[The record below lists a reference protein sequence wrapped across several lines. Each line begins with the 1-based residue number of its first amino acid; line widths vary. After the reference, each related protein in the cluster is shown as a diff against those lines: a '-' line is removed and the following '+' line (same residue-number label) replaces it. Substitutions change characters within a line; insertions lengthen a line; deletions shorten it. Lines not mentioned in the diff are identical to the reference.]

1 MSGKNNKKFKL
12 AVCLLAIFGV
22 SIFGL
27 QQAKAVNVNNQSGLE
42 NINNYTRGE
51 EVNITR
57 DINLTNANLPDIT
70 GAINAVVNG
79 NNNTISGSIF
89 NRDAD
94 RTLTFGHY
102 TLQDNSSLTF
112 NNINFQTDTTIQGTQ
127 DWQSRAWTVAGLIAQ
142 NMAST
147 STVNINFSDFINNN
161 VYLYQN
167 RSGHNMDLQNYINGG
182 LLNNAGKMNITSSDF
197 NNNTI
202 RVATYKHETSLRQD
216 GYAHAEMYGGIITN
230 YETGVLTINGNG
242 TASMSNNNISA
253 YSESSTDRDPVH
265 AIVQGGVINN
275 EGTALIDGVQING
288 NTVSA
293 STNNYGDN
301 ATAQGGAIY
310 NAQGASLTI
319 QGDTSFADNSV
330 KASGANSNTAQGG
343 AVYNSGTL
351 NLTGTNSFTNNRVS
365 ASATGSNNNSATAQ
379 GGAIYNAGA
388 INVSGGSTVFSD
400 NSANNALNDIYFA
413 DGSTMSLT
421 EGSTVTLSSGIQSQN
436 QNAQI
441 TVEGTSNLI
450 QNNTNSSAYRGQI
463 NIQSNGLL
471 TFKGQDLG
479 VINSLNNAE
488 INLSQN
494 SGLGFEIENNIT
506 LDAGDVMANFDTITP
521 SGTLNIYKTG
531 DNEMTLA
538 GDFDGIADEYNISGG
553 KLIASDENLAS
564 SDTVN
569 VNNAEFEYS
578 TKGEI
583 VNNVSL
589 SNGSTYTIN
598 ANSSDEAI
606 TINNS
611 PVFNGAN
618 NTVNLENGNYDLNTN
633 FRSDEI
639 QNININSSNVS
650 FGQGGISQNTT
661 VTDSVLNLSNNNIE
675 KTTFSN
681 LTSNNSSVNLDIDL
695 SNGTSDTIIACDNSD
710 GSLNLGE
717 LTFIGDASETEYNF
731 QVITGG
737 NLAFSDYNGTFES
750 KVYKYAVGTEG
761 QNITLN
767 ATGIASNGLK
777 YYNHTLTGNRTFSFI
792 GDEIYKI
799 GQDLESTNAGDFIV
813 NGKSKTAKDSI
824 ISGDDFH
831 SFFEVSDNKLT
842 VNNVTIQDALASNSD
857 KLLEGASTNTDG
869 AVLNIK
875 GGSAEFNNVILQNNK
890 AEGSGGVISATAG
903 SVVINNSE
911 IKNNNAVYGGAIN
924 AYNDAEI
931 TINDSTISNN
941 SATEGSAIYNAMGG
955 SVILNDVEI
964 SNNTGSSSIYNEGEN
979 STVSITNKEDNIIN
993 NGDNAVIKNTG
1004 TINITANNDTLTTI
1018 QDAIQNLDITTD
1030 TKGNIETKGNVTF
1043 SDITNQIVTQTNS
1056 TVQIENLT
1064 GSEYIANGNLYIS
1077 GNVNSSIITSNA
1089 KAPDDGS
1096 YSLDLNVAKNGSEIT
1111 LNDGSAYIQSLD
1123 NSKLTVNGG
1132 RAENIYF
1139 VNNNS
1144 EVYINGGSY
1153 SGIGTI
1159 SNGTTVTINNGVENS
1174 NTAISTAN
1182 DSTIINT
1189 LGTTE
1194 VYNSNN
1200 TDIKNSGTISVE
1212 NLQSGSSF
1220 TQTKGTSTIT
1230 NAIEKSVIDID
1241 GGTSTITQGNDV
1253 TITLDNAE
1261 LNLGS
1266 DTATNA
1272 LTNSSLTI
1280 GNAAEADLTGGNIS
1294 GGEIILAAAQDSL
1307 NAGILNI
1314 SGKDTTI
1321 SSALKGG
1328 GTINKTEGGKL
1339 DLEGADGANAEFT
1352 GEINVSNKGTLAFD
1366 QNSTLNKDANINLDN
1381 STFDFDLTTGEN
1393 ISLTDDGFS
1402 TVNLKNKSIMN
1413 VDGTGLNQDIQIQ
1426 VGNGFWT
1433 SDNRGNT
1440 LNFANASYNL
1450 INEQGASEAANDILT
1465 FTNANLTL
1473 EENQIWENKIALDN
1487 ATLDLSNQSA
1497 GETYEFNHLD
1507 VSKDNNDLNIDVNLN
1522 IDNGAPVAD
1531 QITVNEGSGFLEL
1544 TQVFITDDNG
1554 GIVNYKDDK
1563 GNAIPIQIIK
1573 NVGENASVQL
1583 ETNEDI
1589 EILSWS
1595 TNVYK
1600 YSINSA
1606 ISDEKQGL
1614 IDSITVDPNGVA
1626 SSDTL
1631 RDLNHYEGNRGFSF
1645 VIKGEDGQAVENKY
1659 QIYRDLDTTAA
1670 GNLTVIGRVDENG
1683 KSILSG
1689 ELKEL
1694 VIDENDQRYDAQ
1706 NSTYT
1711 YLGPEQADGQR
1722 DVVDTAKVN
1731 KEPTLKDGEYTFAI
1745 GAMDNDNPIKEN
1757 GSLFELTNA
1766 TNLKITDVSLEDA
1779 YRGETDTIKN
1789 GSAIYANNNSATVEL
1804 NNVDFK
1810 NNTVSSGSGGAVAN
1824 ELSQSFLL
1832 DGSVIAGNSA
1842 SENGGAFYNTS
1853 SGKTKIQNATFY
1865 GNSAGNLGGAIYT
1878 NADMT
1883 IVNSNFGKD
1892 TNNVDNFNYIGSE
1905 PDKVANDIYI
1915 DQKAKL
1921 TFEVNENAVNKTSII
1936 ASGIMGSETSSFIK
1950 TGTGTLNLS
1959 GNNKDFKGDFILAED
1974 GGKVLYEADST
1985 GDSFVSGD
1993 VLIGQNSA
2001 LEMEISNSAVSESIT
2016 QNINNVSGTGKFI
2029 KSGQG
2034 TLNLGGDNSGF
2045 TGTAQINAGSLN
2057 YLADNNTDKYFL
2069 GATKIS
2075 ENAKL
2080 NLTINKGISNN
2091 VNEISGDGT
2100 VNKFES
2106 GTVILSGNNSGF
2118 EGTLNIKEGI
2128 LEYKNSDGNSP
2139 EGTSYISGVT
2149 NMAKG
2154 SVFIANTDG
2163 LNYDFT
2169 DEITFKGKGTFIK
2182 EGFGTLKL
2190 SGDLKELTGD
2200 VQIQTGNL
2208 EFIKNE
2214 DNGYINGGTFVGSGN
2229 TFIYNTNG
2237 IDSTLSHNIE
2247 DLTQAPN
2254 GNFEKTGDGTLTLQG
2269 DYSNLTGAATIS
2281 EGTLKYIQNQG
2292 KYFGGHTNV
2301 DKNGTLIFDT
2311 NGINSEISNITQST
2325 EIGGTFIKQG
2335 EGSLKLTGDN
2345 EYLTVFNGKTQI
2357 KEGVLNYIADNDTD
2371 SYFKGSTT
2379 ISNGAALQATINENV
2394 NNQTIT
2400 NIISENAGVGT
2411 FIKDGAGTLN
2421 LEGNN
2426 STFSGETQIKEGVL
2440 NYIANLDTDKYFS
2453 GSTTISQN
2461 GVLQATINDKTV
2473 SEISNIISE
2482 NAGVG
2487 TFIKDG
2493 AGSLKLTGNNSTFS
2507 GKTQIKEG
2515 VLNYIADNDTDSY
2528 FKGSTTI
2535 SADGTLQAT
2544 INDKTVSEISNIIS
2558 ENAGDGT
2565 FIKDGKGTLNLEG
2578 NNSTFSGETQIEEG
2592 VLNYIA
2598 DNDTDSYFKGST
2610 TISADGT
2617 LQATINESAGENQTI
2632 ANIKSENDAD
2642 GTFIKQ
2648 GAGSLKLTGKNDAFK
2663 GNAFINQGTL
2673 AFSNLDGSTYFA
2685 GATTISNGAILAY
2698 TTGDYATL
2706 NNFTGQGT
2714 INKSGT
2720 GTLAIEDY
2728 KVGDAKF
2735 SGNLNV
2741 NEGKVTVKGADDANP
2756 DFDFNMTVNNN
2767 AELTYSGDNKGIN
2780 YNVGGDNSKIS
2791 FGESAKGA
2799 KITFEYGAYNI
2810 LNDLANYENN
2820 TVIIN
2825 ASDIALAGEDKTYRG
2840 SYEFISSRLDIEDN
2854 NYTSYI
2860 FNDLDAE
2867 NTSLSLDIGFTNP
2880 ADKTMYDNI
2889 TVNNGNAEFNLISV
2903 NMIPDDG
2910 VNTTGGSA
2918 EDSGQDK
2925 TITFDILNGNATFNN
2940 DQSLSSYATNKYIYS
2955 VDYVDDQKIVFT
2967 QTGYSDGNT
2976 LKGQN
2981 IDKGPVR
2988 EFQFDNDITLN
2999 NPYLLDEDLTTTHEG
3014 IFTVLG
3020 YKDDTAEEPVTVID
3034 GGNDHSMFEVG
3045 DNTTLNVSDIHF
3057 TNAKASKTDI
3067 EGEDKSSK
3075 GIHGSILALTGGS
3088 ATLDNVKATN
3098 NASDGKGG
3106 AIYVNGGNL
3115 TLNDIY
3121 FENNT
3126 HKLSAD
3132 TEIDNDIY
3140 VEGGKTVNITG
3151 DSTVK
3156 SGLAGE
3162 GTVNTSGNFNLEGNN
3177 KDFKGTL
3184 LVSSG
3189 QATFTQNDGDTFISG
3204 TTEISKNADAIIN
3217 NNYSEIEGTFKGEG
3231 NLTKEG
3237 SENLVLIGDN
3247 SLMTG
3252 NVTVEEGHIVLN
3264 TDGAAYFSGNTELK
3278 DNTGIIVSGSKDA
3291 DLSNVSGSENS
3302 TVEKSGSG
3310 KLTFGGNGKY
3320 EGTVNIHE
3328 GALGLNYNSNY
3339 AIANANFASGTSL
3352 NLQNTV
3358 AINQNGQWTTNPN
3371 PSGIETITF
3380 DNINLEGPVD
3390 LFLDIDLKQGVA
3402 DKIAA
3407 NTVEGSGYL
3416 VLGYDGI
3423 NAVTDALRDDSSV
3436 QIATGAITD
3445 YIKLEEEDMKVMGPI
3460 EEYLIGYDD
3469 GMLNF
3474 TKTGGNHPK
3483 YSQVNPGI
3491 MAGAV
3496 AAQMGGYLVQLNSYD
3511 EAFRNMDMY
3520 MLMTKKQREAM
3531 KHRNK
3536 YAYNGSS
3543 GIIYDASISRHEN
3556 KSGWLR
3562 PFATF
3567 EQVDLDGGPD
3577 VSNVS
3582 YGSYFGMDSEF
3593 IDLGHG
3599 WDGVW
3604 SAYAGYNGSHQSYDG
3619 IGIYQNGG
3627 TLGVVG
3633 MAYKGNFFTGLTV
3646 NAGASAGRANVD
3658 MGYDDFTMLMSGV
3671 ASKSG
3676 YNFELFDGKFIIQ
3689 PSYMMSYSF
3698 VNMFDYTSAQ
3708 GARVTSDPL
3717 HAIHIEPGIKFIGN
3731 LKNGWQ
3737 PYAGISMIWNV
3748 MDKTRFMANEVYLP
3762 ELSIKPFVK
3771 YGVGLRKSWGERF
3784 TGYLQTY
3791 ITNGGRNGVGLQ
3803 AGFNWALGK
3812 PVVRE
3817 RQAFGITPSVESV
3830 KFAKKTK

>member
-42 NINNYTRGE
+42 DTNNYRNNEALNVTGNINLNSG
-51 EVNITR
+51 
-57 DINLTNANLPDIT
+57 NLPDIQN
-70 GAINAVVNG
+70 AVNAVVNG
-79 NNNTISGSIF
+79 NNHTISGGIF
-89 NRDAD
+89 NSD
-94 RTLTFGHY
+94 RESEDNSLTYGHY
-102 TLQDNSSLTF
+102 TVQNNSSLTF
-112 NNINFQTDTTIQGTQ
+112 NNIGFSTNTDIGGTDNWAQ
-127 DWQSRAWTVAGLIAQ
+127 RNSRDWRVFGLIAQ
-142 NMAST
+142 NMASN
-147 STVNINFSDFINNN
+147 SSMNINSSIFANN
-161 VYLYQN
+161 VLNLHQQRN
-167 RSGHNMDLQNYINGG
+167 GNDTDVANWINGG
-182 LLNNAGKMNITSSDF
+182 FLNNAAGSMNITSTNF
-197 NNNTI
+197 TGNNVT
-202 RVATYKHETSLRQD
+202 VETTKNDSVLLPS
-216 GYAHAEMYGGIITN
+216 GKAHSYVYGGIISN
-230 YETGVLTINGNG
+230 YENAELNITGGTISTNSVQVTSNGAG
-242 TASMSNNNISA
+242 TDDSVIA
-253 YSESSTDRDPVH
+253 T
-265 AIVQGGVINN
+265 VQGGVINN
-275 EGTALIDGVQING
+275 EGTALIDGVQIND

-293 STNNYGDN
+293 STNDNGDN

-310 NAQGASLTI
+310 NAQGAILTI
-319 QGDTSFADNSV
+319 QGNTSFAGNSV
-330 KASGANSNTAQGG
+330 SASGATSN
-343 AVYNSGTL
+343 
-351 NLTGTNSFTNNRVS
+351 
-365 ASATGSNNNSATAQ
+365 TAQ

-388 INVSGGSTVFSD
+388 INVSGGSTVFSN
-400 NSANNALNDIYFA
+400 NSANNAANDIYFA

-506 LDAGDVMANFDTITP
+506 LDAGNVMANFDTITP
-521 SGTLNIYKTG
+521 NGTLNIYKTG

-564 SDTVN
+564 NDTVN

-598 ANSSDEAI
+598 ANSGDEAI

-650 FGQGGISQNTT
+650 FRGGGISQNTT

-675 KTTFSN
+675 TTTFLN

-695 SNGTSDTIIACDNSD
+695 SNGKSDTIIAGSDSD

-717 LTFIGDASETEYNF
+717 LTFIGAASETKYNF
-731 QVITGG
+731 EVITGG
-737 NLAFSDYNGTFES
+737 NLAFSDYSGTFES
-750 KVYKYAVGTEG
+750 KVYKYAVRTEE

-799 GQDLESTNAGDFIV
+799 GQDLESTNAGGFIV
-813 NGKSKTAKDSI
+813 NGKNETAKDSI

-842 VNNVTIQDALASNSD
+842 VNNVTIQDALASNLD
-857 KLLEGASTNTDG
+857 ELLEGASTNTDG
-869 AVLNIK
+869 AVLNIS

-911 IKNNNAVYGGAIN
+911 IQNNNAVYGGAIN
-924 AYNDAEI
+924 AYNDAKI

-979 STVSITNKEDNIIN
+979 STVSITNEKDNIIN

-1018 QDAIQNLDITTD
+1018 QDAIQNLDITDITTD

-1043 SDITNQIVTQTNS
+1043 SDITKQIVTQTNS

-1064 GSEYIANGNLYIS
+1064 GSKYIANGNLYIS

-1096 YSLDLNVAKNGSEIT
+1096 YSLDLNVAEDGSEIT
-1111 LNDGSAYIQSLD
+1111 LNDGSAYIQSLND
-1123 NSKLTVNGG
+1123 SKLTVNGG
-1132 RAENIYF
+1132 RAENINF
-1139 VNNNS
+1139 VNKNS

-1159 SNGTTVTINNGVENS
+1159 SNGTTVTINNGVEGS

-1189 LGTTE
+1189 LGTTK
-1194 VYNSNN
+1194 VHNSNN

-1253 TITLDNAE
+1253 TITVDNSE

-1280 GNAAEADLTGGNIS
+1280 GNAAEANLTGGNIS
-1294 GGEIILAAAQDSL
+1294 GGEITLAAAQDSL

-1381 STFDFDLTTGEN
+1381 SSTFNFVLTNAEN

-1402 TVNLKNKSIMN
+1402 TVNLTNSSTMN
-1413 VDGTGLNQDIQIQ
+1413 VVGKGLNQDIQIQ

-1433 SDNRGNT
+1433 SDNTGNT

-1450 INEQGASEAANDILT
+1450 INEQGASEAANGILT
-1465 FTNANLTL
+1465 FTSANLTL
-1473 EENQIWENKIALDN
+1473 EENQTWENKIALDN
-1487 ATLDLSNQSA
+1487 TTLDLSNQSA

-1531 QITVNEGSGFLEL
+1531 QIIVNEGSGILEL

-1554 GIVNYKDDK
+1554 GIVNYKDDE
-1563 GNAIPIQIIK
+1563 GNAIPIQIIQ

-1606 ISDEKQGL
+1606 ISDKEQGL

-1731 KEPTLKDGEYTFAI
+1731 EEPTLKDGEYTFAI
-1745 GAMDNDNPIKEN
+1745 GAMDNDNPPKEN

-1853 SGKTKIQNATFY
+1853 SGETKIQNATFY

-1892 TNNVDNFNYIGSE
+1892 TNNVDNFNYIGTE

-1915 DQKAKL
+1915 DKKAKL

-1959 GNNKDFKGDFILAED
+1959 GNNKDFKGDFILAEY

-1985 GDSFVSGD
+1985 DDSFVSGD
-1993 VLIGQNSA
+1993 VSIGQDSA
-2001 LEMEISNSAVSESIT
+2001 LEMEISNRAVSESIT
-2016 QNINNVSGTGKFI
+2016 QNINNVSGTGEFI

-2034 TLNLGGDNSGF
+2034 ALNLGGDNSGF
-2045 TGTAQINAGSLN
+2045 TGTAQIDAGSLN
-2057 YLADNNTDKYFL
+2057 YLADNNTDNYFL

-2080 NLTINKGISNN
+2080 NLTINDGISNN

-2118 EGTLNIKEGI
+2118 EGTLNINEGI
-2128 LEYKNSDGNSP
+2128 LEYRNSDDNSP

-2149 NMAKG
+2149 NMTKG

-2163 LNYDFT
+2163 LNYEFT
-2169 DEITFKGKGTFIK
+2169 DEINSSFKGEGTFIK

-2190 SGDLKELTGD
+2190 SGVLKDLTGD
-2200 VQIQTGNL
+2200 VKIQTGNL

-2214 DNGYINGGTFVGSGN
+2214 DNGYINGNTFVGSGN

-2247 DLTQAPN
+2247 DLTQGEK

-2269 DYSNLTGAATIS
+2269 DYSNFTGAATIS
-2281 EGTLKYIQNQG
+2281 EGTLKYVQNQG

-2301 DKNGTLIFDT
+2301 DENGTLIFDT

-2335 EGSLKLTGDN
+2335 EGTLKLTGDN
-2345 EYLTVFNGKTQI
+2345 EYLTVFNGETEI
-2357 KEGVLNYIADNDTD
+2357 KKGILNYIADNNTD

-2400 NIISENAGVGT
+2400 NIISENAGDGT
-2411 FIKDGAGTLN
+2411 FIKDGAGSLN
-2421 LEGNN
+2421 LTGNN
-2426 STFSGETQIKEGVL
+2426 STFSGKTQIEEGVL

-2482 NAGVG
+2482 NAGDG

-2493 AGSLKLTGNNSTFS
+2493 AGSLNLTGNNSTFS
-2507 GKTQIKEG
+2507 GETQIKEG
-2515 VLNYIADNDTDSY
+2515 VLNYIAN
-2528 FKGSTTI
+2528 
-2535 SADGTLQAT
+2535 
-2544 INDKTVSEISNIIS
+2544 
-2558 ENAGDGT
+2558 
-2565 FIKDGKGTLNLEG
+2565 
-2578 NNSTFSGETQIEEG
+2578 
-2592 VLNYIA
+2592 
-2598 DNDTDSYFKGST
+2598 NDTDSYFKGST

-2632 ANIKSENDAD
+2632 ANIKSENDGNGTFIKQGAGSLKLTGDNSEFSGSAQIKKGILNYIADNDTDSYFKGSTTISADGTLKTTVNQGITSEISNITSEDDND
-2642 GTFIKQ
+2642 GTFIKD

-2673 AFSNLDGSTYFA
+2673 AFSNADGSTYFA

-2756 DFDFNMTVNNN
+2756 DFDFNMTVNNGNLVYN
-2767 AELTYSGDNKGIN
+2767 AAQNQN
-2780 YNVGGDNSKIS
+2780 YNIGTVDSKVS
-2791 FGESAKGA
+2791 FGENVNGA
-2799 KITFEYGAYNI
+2799 TITFNGGNYN
-2810 LNDLANYENN
+2810 
-2820 TVIIN
+2820 
-2825 ASDIALAGEDKTYRG
+2825 LAGDIQNAVAVNNITKFTDATLTLG
-2840 SYEFISSRLDIEDN
+2840 SKNYNGNYKLSGGNVVLSDDN
-2854 NYTSYI
+2854 VYSHHT
-2860 FNDLDAE
+2860 FNNLEAL
-2867 NTSLSLDIGFTNP
+2867 NTNLSLDLEFKNP
-2880 ADKTMYDNI
+2880 ADETKYDKI
-2889 TVNNGNAEFNLISV
+2889 TVNSGNAKFNLISV

-2910 VNTTGGSA
+2910 VNDTGGSA

-2940 DQSLSSYATNKYIYS
+2940 NQSLSSYATNKYIYS

-2981 IDKGPVR
+2981 IDKGSVR

-3034 GGNDHSMFEVG
+3034 GSNDHSMFEVG

-3057 TNAKASKTDI
+3057 TNAKASMTDI

-3264 TDGAAYFSGNTELK
+3264 TDGAAYFGGNTELK

-3671 ASKSG
+3671 ASKTG

-3698 VNMFDYTSAQ
+3698 VNTFDYTSAQ

-3737 PYAGISMIWNV
+3737 PYMGISMIWNV

>member
-42 NINNYTRGE
+42 DTNNYRNNEALNVTGNINLNSG
-51 EVNITR
+51 
-57 DINLTNANLPDIT
+57 NLPDIQN
-70 GAINAVVNG
+70 AVNAVVNG
-79 NNNTISGSIF
+79 NNHTISGGIF
-89 NRDAD
+89 NSD
-94 RTLTFGHY
+94 RESEDNSLTYGHY
-102 TLQDNSSLTF
+102 TVQNNSSLTF
-112 NNINFQTDTTIQGTQ
+112 NNIGFSTNTDIGGTDNWAQ
-127 DWQSRAWTVAGLIAQ
+127 RNSRDWRVFGLIAQ
-142 NMAST
+142 NMASN
-147 STVNINFSDFINNN
+147 SSMNINSSIFANN
-161 VYLYQN
+161 VLNLHQQRN
-167 RSGHNMDLQNYINGG
+167 GNDTDVANWINGG
-182 LLNNAGKMNITSSDF
+182 FLNNAAGSMNITSTNF
-197 NNNTI
+197 TGNNVT
-202 RVATYKHETSLRQD
+202 VETTKNDSVLLPS
-216 GYAHAEMYGGIITN
+216 GKAHSYVYGGIISN
-230 YETGVLTINGNG
+230 YENAELNITGGTISTNSVQVTSNGAG
-242 TASMSNNNISA
+242 TDDSVIA
-253 YSESSTDRDPVH
+253 T
-265 AIVQGGVINN
+265 VQGGVINN
-275 EGTALIDGVQING
+275 EGTALIDGVQIND

-293 STNNYGDN
+293 STNDNGDN

-310 NAQGASLTI
+310 NAQGAILTI
-319 QGDTSFADNSV
+319 QGDTSFSDNSV
-330 KASGANSNTAQGG
+330 NASGANSN
-343 AVYNSGTL
+343 
-351 NLTGTNSFTNNRVS
+351 
-365 ASATGSNNNSATAQ
+365 TAQ

-388 INVSGGSTVFSD
+388 INVSGGNVAFSD

-506 LDAGDVMANFDTITP
+506 LDAGDVMVNFDTITP
-521 SGTLNIYKTG
+521 NGTLNIYKSG

-564 SDTVN
+564 NDTVN

-598 ANSSDEAI
+598 ANSGDEAI

-675 KTTFSN
+675 TTTFSN

-695 SNGTSDTIIACDNSD
+695 SNGKSDTIIAGSDSD

-717 LTFIGDASETEYNF
+717 LTFIGAASKTEYNF

-737 NLAFSDYNGTFES
+737 NLAFSDYNGTFEFE
-750 KVYKYAVGTEG
+750 VYKYAVETKG

-813 NGKSKTAKDSI
+813 NGKSETAKDSI
-824 ISGDDFH
+824 ISGDDSH

-842 VNNVTIQDALASNSD
+842 VNNVTIQDALASNLD
-857 KLLEGASTNTDG
+857 ELLEGASTNTDG
-869 AVLNIK
+869 AVLNIS

-911 IKNNNAVYGGAIN
+911 IQNNNAVYGGAIS

-931 TINDSTISNN
+931 TINDSSISNN

-979 STVSITNKEDNIIN
+979 STVSITNEKDNIIN

-1018 QDAIQNLDITTD
+1018 QDAIQNLDITDITTD

-1096 YSLDLNVAKNGSEIT
+1096 YSLDLNVAENGSEIT

-1144 EVYINGGSY
+1144 KVYINGGSY

-1159 SNGTTVTINNGVENS
+1159 SNGTTVTINNGVEGS

-1200 TDIKNSGTISVE
+1200 TDIENSGTISVE

-1253 TITLDNAE
+1253 TITVVDNAE

-1280 GNAAEADLTGGNIS
+1280 GNAAEANLTGGNIS

-1314 SGKDTTI
+1314 FGKDTTI

-1339 DLEGADGANAEFT
+1339 DLKGADGANAEFT

-1381 STFDFDLTTGEN
+1381 SSTFNFVLTNAED

-1402 TVNLKNKSIMN
+1402 TVNLTNSSTMN
-1413 VDGTGLNQDIQIQ
+1413 VVGKGLNQDIQIQ

-1433 SDNRGNT
+1433 SDKTGNT

-1450 INEQGASEAANDILT
+1450 INGQGASEAANDILT

-1487 ATLDLSNQSA
+1487 TTLDLSNKSA
-1497 GETYEFNHLD
+1497 GETYKFNHLD

-1531 QITVNEGSGFLEL
+1531 QIIVNEGSGTLEL

-1554 GIVNYKDDK
+1554 GIVNYKDDE

-1606 ISDEKQGL
+1606 ISDEEKGF

-1689 ELKEL
+1689 KLKEL

-1706 NSTYT
+1706 KSTYT

-1757 GSLFELTNA
+1757 GSLFELKNA

-1779 YRGETDTIKN
+1779 YRGETDKIKN
-1789 GSAIYANNNSATVEL
+1789 GSAIYADNNSATVEL

-1853 SGKTKIQNATFY
+1853 SGETKIQNATFY

-1878 NADMT
+1878 SSDMK
-1883 IVNSNFGKD
+1883 IINSNFGVD
-1892 TNNVDNFNYIGSE
+1892 TAGVQNLNRANGVH
-1905 PDKVANDIYI
+1905 NDIYI
-1915 DQKAKL
+1915 DNNATL
-1921 TFEVNENAVNKTSII
+1921 TFEVNNTQTASTIRSGIAGGGTFEKTS
-1936 ASGIMGSETSSFIK
+1936 E
-1950 TGTGTLNLS
+1950 GTLNLS
-1959 GNNKDFKGDFILAED
+1959 GNNQGFTGKFKIADN

-2001 LEMEISNSAVSESIT
+2001 LEMKISNSAVSESIT
-2016 QNINNVSGTGKFI
+2016 QNINNVSGTGEFI

-2034 TLNLGGDNSGF
+2034 ALNLGGDNSGF

-2057 YLADNNTDKYFL
+2057 YLADNNTDNYFS

-2075 ENAKL
+2075 ENAEL
-2080 NLTINKGISNN
+2080 NLTINEGISNN

-2118 EGTLNIKEGI
+2118 EGTLNINKGI

-2149 NMAKG
+2149 NMTEG

-2169 DEITFKGKGTFIK
+2169 DEINSSFKGKGTFIK

-2190 SGDLKELTGD
+2190 SGDLKDLTGD

-2208 EFIKNE
+2208 EFIKNK
-2214 DNGYINGGTFVGSGN
+2214 DNGYINGNTFVGSGN

-2247 DLTQAPN
+2247 DLTQAPK
-2254 GNFEKTGDGTLTLQG
+2254 GNFEKTGDGILTLQG

-2311 NGINSEISNITQST
+2311 KGINSEISNITQST

-2335 EGSLKLTGDN
+2335 EGTLKLTGDN

-2357 KEGVLNYIADNDTD
+2357 KEGILNYIADNDTD

-2400 NIISENAGVGT
+2400 NIISENAGGGT
-2411 FIKDGAGTLN
+2411 FIKDGKGTLN

-2453 GSTTISQN
+2453 GSTTISN
-2461 GVLQATINDKTV
+2461 GAALQATINDKTV

-2493 AGSLKLTGNNSTFS
+2493 AGSLNLTGNNSTFS
-2507 GKTQIKEG
+2507 GETQIKEG
-2515 VLNYIADNDTDSY
+2515 VLNYIANNDTDSY

-2535 SADGTLQAT
+2535 SADGTL
-2544 INDKTVSEISNIIS
+2544 K
-2558 ENAGDGT
+2558 
-2565 FIKDGKGTLNLEG
+2565 
-2578 NNSTFSGETQIEEG
+2578 
-2592 VLNYIA
+2592 
-2598 DNDTDSYFKGST
+2598 
-2610 TISADGT
+2610 
-2617 LQATINESAGENQTI
+2617 ATINESAGENQTI

-2648 GAGSLKLTGKNDAFK
+2648 GAGSLNLTGNNSTFNGETEIKKGILNYIADNDTDSYFKGSTTISADGTLKTTVNQGITSEISNITSEDDNDGTFIKDGAGSLNLTGKNDAFK

-2767 AELTYSGDNKGIN
+2767 AELTYTGIDNQEIN

-2791 FGESAKGA
+2791 FGEGAQGA

-2825 ASDIALAGEDKTYRG
+2825 SSDIALAGEDKTYRG

-2940 DQSLSSYATNKYIYS
+2940 KQSLSSYATNKYIYS
-2955 VDYVDDQKIVFT
+2955 VDYVDGQKIVFT

-3264 TDGAAYFSGNTELK
+3264 TDGAAYFGGNTELK

-3830 KFAKKTK
+3830 KFARKTK

>member
-351 NLTGTNSFTNNRVS
+351 NLTGTNSFTNNSVT
-365 ASATGSNNNSATAQ
+365 ASATSEDARGYATAQ
-379 GGAIYNAGA
+379 GGAIYNAQGA
-388 INVSGGSTVFSD
+388 ILTIQGDTSFSGNSVNASGANSNTAQGGAIYNAGEIAVNGGNVTFSN
-400 NSANNALNDIYFA
+400 NSANNAANDIYFA
-413 DGSTMSLT
+413 NNSTMNLT
-421 EGSTVTLSSGIQSQN
+421 GNSTVELGSGVQSAN
-436 QNAQI
+436 RNATI
-441 TVEGTSNLI
+441 SVKGGSNLI
-450 QNNTNSSAYRGQI
+450 QANTNSGGYTGVI
-463 NIQSNGLL
+463 NIASNGLL

-506 LDAGDVMANFDTITP
+506 LDDDDVMANFDTITP

-650 FGQGGISQNTT
+650 FRGGGISQNTT
-661 VTDSVLNLSNNNIE
+661 VTNSVLNLSNNNIE
-675 KTTFSN
+675 TTTFSN

-695 SNGTSDTIIACDNSD
+695 SNGKSDTIIAGDNSD

-717 LTFIGDASETEYNF
+717 LNFIGAASETEYNF

-737 NLAFSDYNGTFES
+737 NLAFSDYDGTFES

-777 YYNHTLTGNRTFSFI
+777 YYNHTLTGDRTFSFI

-799 GQDLESTNAGDFIV
+799 GQDLESTNAGGFIV
-813 NGKSKTAKDSI
+813 NGKSETAKDSI

-831 SFFEVSDNKLT
+831 SFFEVSDNKLSDNKLT

-857 KLLEGASTNTDG
+857 ELLEGASTNTDG
-869 AVLNIK
+869 AVLNIS
-875 GGSAEFNNVILQNNK
+875 GGSAEFNNVILQNNE
-890 AEGSGGVISATAG
+890 AEGSGGVISATG
-903 SVVINNSE
+903 GKVEINNST
-911 IKNNNAVYGGAIN
+911 ITSNSAAYGGAIN
-924 AYNDAEI
+924 AYNDAKI
-931 TINDSTISNN
+931 TINDSTISDN

-979 STVSITNKEDNIIN
+979 STVSITNEKDNIIN

-1018 QDAIQNLDITTD
+1018 QDAIQNLDITDITTD

-1089 KAPDDGS
+1089 KAPDDVS
-1096 YSLDLNVAKNGSEIT
+1096 YSLYLNVAENGSEIT
-1111 LNDGSAYIQSLD
+1111 LNDGSAYIQSLN

-1194 VYNSNN
+1194 VHNSNN

-1220 TQTKGTSTIT
+1220 TQKKGTSTIT

-1253 TITLDNAE
+1253 TITVDNAE

-1280 GNAAEADLTGGNIS
+1280 GNAAEANLTGGNIS

-1321 SSALKGG
+1321 SSALSGG

-1339 DLEGADGANAEFT
+1339 DLKGADGANAAFT

-1381 STFDFDLTTGEN
+1381 SSTFNFVLTNAED

-1402 TVNLKNKSIMN
+1402 TVNLTNSSTMN
-1413 VDGTGLNQDIQIQ
+1413 VVGTGLNQVIQIQ

-1433 SDNRGNT
+1433 SDDKGNT

-1487 ATLDLSNQSA
+1487 TTLDLSNKSA

-1507 VSKDNNDLNIDVNLN
+1507 VSKDKNDLNIDVNLN

-1554 GIVNYKDDK
+1554 GIVNYKDDE
-1563 GNAIPIQIIK
+1563 GNAIPIQIIQ

-1706 NSTYT
+1706 KSTYT

-1745 GAMDNDNPIKEN
+1745 GAMDNDNPTKEN

-1779 YRGETDTIKN
+1779 YRGETDKIKN
-1789 GSAIYANNNSATVEL
+1789 GSAIYAHNNSATVEL

-1878 NADMT
+1878 SSDMT

-1892 TNNVDNFNYIGSE
+1892 TNNVDNLNYIGTE

-1915 DQKAKL
+1915 DKEAKL

-1936 ASGIMGSETSSFIK
+1936 ASGIMGSETSSFEK

-1993 VLIGQNSA
+1993 VLIGQNST
-2001 LEMEISNSAVSESIT
+2001 LKMKISNSAVSESIT

-2034 TLNLGGDNSGF
+2034 ALNLGGNNSGF

-2057 YLADNNTDKYFL
+2057 YLADNNTDNYFS
-2069 GATKIS
+2069 GATEIS
-2075 ENAKL
+2075 ENAEL
-2080 NLTINKGISNN
+2080 NLTINDGISNN

-2106 GTVILSGNNSGF
+2106 GKVILSGNNSGF
-2118 EGTLNIKEGI
+2118 EGTLNINKGI

-2149 NMAKG
+2149 NMTEG

-2169 DEITFKGKGTFIK
+2169 DEINSSFKGKGTFIK

-2190 SGDLKELTGD
+2190 SGVLKDLTGD
-2200 VQIQTGNL
+2200 VKIQTGNL

-2214 DNGYINGGTFVGSGN
+2214 DNGYINGNTFVGSGN

-2247 DLTQAPN
+2247 DLTQGAN
-2254 GNFEKTGDGTLTLQG
+2254 GNFEKTGDGILTLQG

-2301 DKNGTLIFDT
+2301 DENGTLIFNT
-2311 NGINSEISNITQST
+2311 KGINSEISNITQST
-2325 EIGGTFIKQG
+2325 EIGGTFIKEG
-2335 EGSLKLTGDN
+2335 EGTLTLSGA
-2345 EYLTVFNGKTQI
+2345 NG
-2357 KEGVLNYIADNDTD
+2357 
-2371 SYFKGSTT
+2371 SF
-2379 ISNGAALQATINENV
+2379 
-2394 NNQTIT
+2394 
-2400 NIISENAGVGT
+2400 
-2411 FIKDGAGTLN
+2411 
-2421 LEGNN
+2421 
-2426 STFSGETQIKEGVL
+2426 
-2440 NYIANLDTDKYFS
+2440 
-2453 GSTTISQN
+2453 
-2461 GVLQATINDKTV
+2461 
-2473 SEISNIISE
+2473 
-2482 NAGVG
+2482 
-2487 TFIKDG
+2487 
-2493 AGSLKLTGNNSTFS
+2493 
-2507 GKTQIKEG
+2507 
-2515 VLNYIADNDTDSY
+2515 
-2528 FKGSTTI
+2528 
-2535 SADGTLQAT
+2535 
-2544 INDKTVSEISNIIS
+2544 
-2558 ENAGDGT
+2558 
-2565 FIKDGKGTLNLEG
+2565 DGK
-2578 NNSTFSGETQIEEG
+2578 S
-2592 VLNYIA
+2592 YI
-2598 DNDTDSYFKGST
+2598 D
-2610 TISADGT
+2610 
-2617 LQATINESAGENQTI
+2617 E
-2632 ANIKSENDAD
+2632 
-2642 GTFIKQ
+2642 
-2648 GAGSLKLTGKNDAFK
+2648 
-2663 GNAFINQGTL
+2663 GTL
-2673 AFSNLDGSTYFA
+2673 AFSNADGNTYFA
-2685 GATTISNGAILAY
+2685 GATTIADGAILAY
-2698 TTGDYATL
+2698 TTGTDATL
-2706 NNFTGQGT
+2706 SNVLGQGT
-2714 INKSGT
+2714 LQKLGSAALEFNYVNADNKKFEGEAVVDN
-2720 GTLAIEDY
+2720 GTLT
-2728 KVGDAKF
+2728 
-2735 SGNLNV
+2735 V
-2741 NEGKVTVKGADDANP
+2741 NAANNANSNF
-2756 DFDFNMTVNNN
+2756 DFDMTVNNGKLVYN
-2767 AELTYSGDNKGIN
+2767 AAQNQS
-2780 YNVGGDNSKIS
+2780 YNIGTADSKVS
-2791 FGESAKGA
+2791 FGEKANNAS
-2799 KITFEYGAYNI
+2799 ITFNGGNYN
-2810 LNDLANYENN
+2810 
-2820 TVIIN
+2820 
-2825 ASDIALAGEDKTYRG
+2825 LAGDIQNAVNNITNFTNATLTLG
-2840 SYEFISSRLDIEDN
+2840 SENYNGNYNLSGGNVDLSDN
-2854 NYTSYI
+2854 VYSHHT
-2860 FNDLDAE
+2860 FNNLEAL
-2867 NTSLSLDIGFTNP
+2867 NTNLSLDLGFKNP
-2880 ADKTMYDNI
+2880 ADETKYDKI
-2889 TVNNGNAEFNLISV
+2889 TVNSGNAKFNLISV

-2910 VNTTGGSA
+2910 VNDTGGSA

-2940 DQSLSSYATNKYIYS
+2940 KQSLSSYATNKYIYS
-2955 VDYVDDQKIVFT
+2955 VDYVDGQKIVFT

-3045 DNTTLNVSDIHF
+3045 DNTTLNVLDIHF

-3189 QATFTQNDGDTFISG
+3189 QATFTQNEGDTFISG

>member
-22 SIFGL
+22 SIFGI
-27 QQAKAVNVNNQSGLE
+27 QQAKAVDVNKQSGLE
-42 NINNYTRGE
+42 DTNNYRNNEALNVTGNINLNSG
-51 EVNITR
+51 
-57 DINLTNANLPDIT
+57 NLPDIQN
-70 GAINAVVNG
+70 AVNAVVNG
-79 NNNTISGSIF
+79 NNHTISGGIF
-89 NRDAD
+89 NSD
-94 RTLTFGHY
+94 RESEDDSLTYGHY
-102 TLQDNSSLTF
+102 TVQNNSSLTF
-112 NNINFQTDTTIQGTQ
+112 NNIGFSTNTDIGGTDNWTQ
-127 DWQSRAWTVAGLIAQ
+127 RNSRDWRVFGLIAQ
-142 NMAST
+142 NMASN
-147 STVNINFSDFINNN
+147 SSVNINGSIFTNN
-161 VYLYQN
+161 VLNIHQTRNGDNSDVAN
-167 RSGHNMDLQNYINGG
+167 RVNGG
-182 LLNNAGKMNITSSDF
+182 FLNNSAGSMNITSTNFTDNEVIVTTTKNGSGLF
-197 NNNTI
+197 GSGN
-202 RVATYKHETSLRQD
+202 
-216 GYAHAEMYGGIITN
+216 AHSYVYGGIFSN
-230 YETGVLTINGNG
+230 YEDAQLNITGGTI
-242 TASMSNNNISA
+242 SNNSVQVTSNGA
-253 YSESSTDRDPVH
+253 GTDDSVI
-265 AIVQGGVINN
+265 ATVQGGVINN
-275 EGTALIDGVQING
+275 EGTALIDGVQINN

-293 STNNYGDN
+293 STNDNGDN

-310 NAQGASLTI
+310 NAQGAILTI
-319 QGDTSFADNSV
+319 QGDTSFSGNSV
-330 KASGANSNTAQGG
+330 SASGATSN
-343 AVYNSGTL
+343 
-351 NLTGTNSFTNNRVS
+351 
-365 ASATGSNNNSATAQ
+365 TAQ

-450 QNNTNSSAYRGQI
+450 QNNANSSAYRGQI

-494 SGLGFEIENNIT
+494 SGLGFEIENNINIT
-506 LDAGDVMANFDTITP
+506 LDAGDVMENFDTITP

-661 VTDSVLNLSNNNIE
+661 VTNSVLNLSNNNIE
-675 KTTFSN
+675 KTTFLN

-695 SNGTSDTIIACDNSD
+695 SNGKSDTIIAGDNSG

-717 LTFIGDASETEYNF
+717 LTFIGAASKTEYNF

-737 NLAFSDYNGTFES
+737 NLAFSDYKGTFES

-813 NGKSKTAKDSI
+813 NGKSETAKDSV
-824 ISGDDFH
+824 ISGDDSH

-842 VNNVTIQDALASNSD
+842 VNNVTIQDALASNLD
-857 KLLEGASTNTDG
+857 ELLEGASTNTDG
-869 AVLNIK
+869 AVLNIE

-903 SVVINNSE
+903 SVVIKNSK
-911 IKNNNAVYGGAIN
+911 IQNNNAVYGGAIN
-924 AYNDAEI
+924 AHNHAKI

-955 SVILNDVEI
+955 SVILKDVEI

-979 STVSITNKEDNIIN
+979 STVSITNEKDNIID

-1064 GSEYIANGNLYIS
+1064 GSEYIAGGNLYIS

-1096 YSLDLNVAKNGSEIT
+1096 YSFDINVAENGSEIT
-1111 LNDGSAYIQSLD
+1111 LNDGSAYIQSLND
-1123 NSKLTVNGG
+1123 SKLTVNGG
-1132 RAENIYF
+1132 RAENINF

-1144 EVYINGGSY
+1144 KVYINGGSY

-1159 SNGTTVTINNGVENS
+1159 SNGTTVTINNGVEDS

-1220 TQTKGTSTIT
+1220 TQTNGTSTIT

-1280 GNAAEADLTGGNIS
+1280 GNAAEANLTGGNIS

-1352 GEINVSNKGTLAFD
+1352 GEINVSNDGTLAFD

-1402 TVNLKNKSIMN
+1402 TVNLKNKSNMN

-1433 SDNRGNT
+1433 SDNTGNT

-1465 FTNANLTL
+1465 FTYANLTL

-1487 ATLDLSNQSA
+1487 TTLDLSNKSA

-1507 VSKDNNDLNIDVNLN
+1507 VSKDNNYLNIDVNLN

-1531 QITVNEGSGFLEL
+1531 QITVNEGSGTLEL

-1554 GIVNYKDDK
+1554 GIVNYKDDE

-1670 GNLTVIGRVDENG
+1670 GNLTIIGRVDENG

-1689 ELKEL
+1689 ELKKL

-1706 NSTYT
+1706 KGTYT
-1711 YLGPEQADGQR
+1711 YLGPERADGQR
-1722 DVVDTAKVN
+1722 DVVDIATVN

-1745 GAMDNDNPIKEN
+1745 GAMDNDNPPKEN
-1757 GSLFELTNA
+1757 GSLFELKNA

-1892 TNNVDNFNYIGSE
+1892 TNNVDNLNYIGTK
-1905 PDKVANDIYI
+1905 PDEVTNDIYI
-1915 DQKAKL
+1915 DGSAKL

-1959 GNNKDFKGDFILAED
+1959 GNNQGFTGKFKIADN

-1985 GDSFVSGD
+1985 DDSFVSGD
-1993 VLIGQNSA
+1993 VSIGQNSA
-2001 LEMEISNSAVSESIT
+2001 LEMKISNSAVSESIT
-2016 QNINNVSGTGKFI
+2016 QNINNVSGTGEFI

-2034 TLNLGGDNSGF
+2034 ALNLGGDNSDF

-2057 YLADNNTDKYFL
+2057 YLADNNTDNYFS

-2075 ENAKL
+2075 ENAEL
-2080 NLTINKGISNN
+2080 NLTINEGISND
-2091 VNEISGDGT
+2091 VNEISGDGI

-2106 GTVILSGNNSGF
+2106 GKVILSGNNSGF
-2118 EGTLNIKEGI
+2118 EGTLNINEGI
-2128 LEYKNSDGNSP
+2128 LEYRNSDGNS
-2139 EGTSYISGVT
+2139 TSYISGVT
-2149 NMAKG
+2149 NMTEG

-2163 LNYDFT
+2163 LDYDFT
-2169 DEITFKGKGTFIK
+2169 DEINSSFKGKGTFKK

-2214 DNGYINGGTFVGSGN
+2214 DNGYINGNTFVGSGN

-2247 DLTQAPN
+2247 DLTQGAK

-2335 EGSLKLTGDN
+2335 EGTLELTGDN
-2345 EYLTVFNGKTQI
+2345 EYLTVFNGETEI
-2357 KEGVLNYIADNDTD
+2357 KEGILNYIADNNTD

-2411 FIKDGAGTLN
+2411 FIKDGKGTLN

-2426 STFSGETQIKEGVL
+2426 STFSGSAQIKEGVL

-2453 GSTTISQN
+2453 GSTTISN
-2461 GVLQATINDKTV
+2461 GAALQATINDKTV

-2507 GKTQIKEG
+2507 GETQIKEGVLNYIANNDTDSYFKGSTIISADGTLKATINESAGENQTIANIKSENDADGTFIKQGAGSLNLTGNNSTFSGETQIKEG
-2515 VLNYIADNDTDSY
+2515 VLNYIADN
-2528 FKGSTTI
+2528 
-2535 SADGTLQAT
+2535 
-2544 INDKTVSEISNIIS
+2544 N
-2558 ENAGDGT
+2558 
-2565 FIKDGKGTLNLEG
+2565 
-2578 NNSTFSGETQIEEG
+2578 
-2592 VLNYIA
+2592 
-2598 DNDTDSYFKGST
+2598 TDSYFKGST

-2648 GAGSLKLTGKNDAFK
+2648 GAGSLNLTGKNDAFK

-2728 KVGDAKF
+2728 KVGDVKF

-2791 FGESAKGA
+2791 FGESAQGA
-2799 KITFEYGAYNI
+2799 KITFEYGVYNI

-2825 ASDIALAGEDKTYRG
+2825 ASDIALAGEDKTYQG

-2940 DQSLSSYATNKYIYS
+2940 NRSLSSYATNKYIYS

-3014 IFTVLG
+3014 KFTVLG

-3034 GGNDHSMFEVG
+3034 GGDDHSMFEVG
-3045 DNTTLNVSDIHF
+3045 DNTTLNVLDIHF

>member
-1 MSGKNNKKFKL
+1 M
-12 AVCLLAIFGV
+12 
-22 SIFGL
+22 
-27 QQAKAVNVNNQSGLE
+27 
-42 NINNYTRGE
+42 
-51 EVNITR
+51 
-57 DINLTNANLPDIT
+57 
-70 GAINAVVNG
+70 
-79 NNNTISGSIF
+79 
-89 NRDAD
+89 
-94 RTLTFGHY
+94 
-102 TLQDNSSLTF
+102 
-112 NNINFQTDTTIQGTQ
+112 
-127 DWQSRAWTVAGLIAQ
+127 
-142 NMAST
+142 
-147 STVNINFSDFINNN
+147 
-161 VYLYQN
+161 
-167 RSGHNMDLQNYINGG
+167 
-182 LLNNAGKMNITSSDF
+182 
-197 NNNTI
+197 
-202 RVATYKHETSLRQD
+202 
-216 GYAHAEMYGGIITN
+216 
-230 YETGVLTINGNG
+230 
-242 TASMSNNNISA
+242 
-253 YSESSTDRDPVH
+253 
-265 AIVQGGVINN
+265 
-275 EGTALIDGVQING
+275 
-288 NTVSA
+288 
-293 STNNYGDN
+293 
-301 ATAQGGAIY
+301 
-310 NAQGASLTI
+310 
-319 QGDTSFADNSV
+319 
-330 KASGANSNTAQGG
+330 
-343 AVYNSGTL
+343 
-351 NLTGTNSFTNNRVS
+351 
-365 ASATGSNNNSATAQ
+365 
-379 GGAIYNAGA
+379 
-388 INVSGGSTVFSD
+388 
-400 NSANNALNDIYFA
+400 
-413 DGSTMSLT
+413 
-421 EGSTVTLSSGIQSQN
+421 
-436 QNAQI
+436 
-441 TVEGTSNLI
+441 
-450 QNNTNSSAYRGQI
+450 
-463 NIQSNGLL
+463 
-471 TFKGQDLG
+471 
-479 VINSLNNAE
+479 
-488 INLSQN
+488 
-494 SGLGFEIENNIT
+494 
-506 LDAGDVMANFDTITP
+506 
-521 SGTLNIYKTG
+521 
-531 DNEMTLA
+531 
-538 GDFDGIADEYNISGG
+538 
-553 KLIASDENLAS
+553 
-564 SDTVN
+564 
-569 VNNAEFEYS
+569 
-578 TKGEI
+578 
-583 VNNVSL
+583 
-589 SNGSTYTIN
+589 
-598 ANSSDEAI
+598 
-606 TINNS
+606 
-611 PVFNGAN
+611 
-618 NTVNLENGNYDLNTN
+618 
-633 FRSDEI
+633 
-639 QNININSSNVS
+639 
-650 FGQGGISQNTT
+650 
-661 VTDSVLNLSNNNIE
+661 
-675 KTTFSN
+675 
-681 LTSNNSSVNLDIDL
+681 
-695 SNGTSDTIIACDNSD
+695 
-710 GSLNLGE
+710 
-717 LTFIGDASETEYNF
+717 
-731 QVITGG
+731 
-737 NLAFSDYNGTFES
+737 
-750 KVYKYAVGTEG
+750 
-761 QNITLN
+761 
-767 ATGIASNGLK
+767 
-777 YYNHTLTGNRTFSFI
+777 
-792 GDEIYKI
+792 
-799 GQDLESTNAGDFIV
+799 
-813 NGKSKTAKDSI
+813 
-824 ISGDDFH
+824 
-831 SFFEVSDNKLT
+831 
-842 VNNVTIQDALASNSD
+842 
-857 KLLEGASTNTDG
+857 
-869 AVLNIK
+869 
-875 GGSAEFNNVILQNNK
+875 
-890 AEGSGGVISATAG
+890 
-903 SVVINNSE
+903 
-911 IKNNNAVYGGAIN
+911 
-924 AYNDAEI
+924 
-931 TINDSTISNN
+931 
-941 SATEGSAIYNAMGG
+941 
-955 SVILNDVEI
+955 
-964 SNNTGSSSIYNEGEN
+964 
-979 STVSITNKEDNIIN
+979 
-993 NGDNAVIKNTG
+993 
-1004 TINITANNDTLTTI
+1004 
-1018 QDAIQNLDITTD
+1018 
-1030 TKGNIETKGNVTF
+1030 
-1043 SDITNQIVTQTNS
+1043 
-1056 TVQIENLT
+1056 
-1064 GSEYIANGNLYIS
+1064 
-1077 GNVNSSIITSNA
+1077 
-1089 KAPDDGS
+1089 
-1096 YSLDLNVAKNGSEIT
+1096 
-1111 LNDGSAYIQSLD
+1111 
-1123 NSKLTVNGG
+1123 
-1132 RAENIYF
+1132 
-1139 VNNNS
+1139 
-1144 EVYINGGSY
+1144 
-1153 SGIGTI
+1153 
-1159 SNGTTVTINNGVENS
+1159 
-1174 NTAISTAN
+1174 
-1182 DSTIINT
+1182 
-1189 LGTTE
+1189 
-1194 VYNSNN
+1194 
-1200 TDIKNSGTISVE
+1200 
-1212 NLQSGSSF
+1212 
-1220 TQTKGTSTIT
+1220 
-1230 NAIEKSVIDID
+1230 
-1241 GGTSTITQGNDV
+1241 
-1253 TITLDNAE
+1253 
-1261 LNLGS
+1261 
-1266 DTATNA
+1266 
-1272 LTNSSLTI
+1272 
-1280 GNAAEADLTGGNIS
+1280 
-1294 GGEIILAAAQDSL
+1294 
-1307 NAGILNI
+1307 
-1314 SGKDTTI
+1314 
-1321 SSALKGG
+1321 
-1328 GTINKTEGGKL
+1328 
-1339 DLEGADGANAEFT
+1339 
-1352 GEINVSNKGTLAFD
+1352 
-1366 QNSTLNKDANINLDN
+1366 
-1381 STFDFDLTTGEN
+1381 
-1393 ISLTDDGFS
+1393 
-1402 TVNLKNKSIMN
+1402 
-1413 VDGTGLNQDIQIQ
+1413 
-1426 VGNGFWT
+1426 
-1433 SDNRGNT
+1433 
-1440 LNFANASYNL
+1440 
-1450 INEQGASEAANDILT
+1450 
-1465 FTNANLTL
+1465 
-1473 EENQIWENKIALDN
+1473 
-1487 ATLDLSNQSA
+1487 
-1497 GETYEFNHLD
+1497 
-1507 VSKDNNDLNIDVNLN
+1507 
-1522 IDNGAPVAD
+1522 
-1531 QITVNEGSGFLEL
+1531 
-1544 TQVFITDDNG
+1544 
-1554 GIVNYKDDK
+1554 
-1563 GNAIPIQIIK
+1563 
-1573 NVGENASVQL
+1573 
-1583 ETNEDI
+1583 
-1589 EILSWS
+1589 
-1595 TNVYK
+1595 
-1600 YSINSA
+1600 
-1606 ISDEKQGL
+1606 
-1614 IDSITVDPNGVA
+1614 
-1626 SSDTL
+1626 
-1631 RDLNHYEGNRGFSF
+1631 
-1645 VIKGEDGQAVENKY
+1645 
-1659 QIYRDLDTTAA
+1659 
-1670 GNLTVIGRVDENG
+1670 
-1683 KSILSG
+1683 
-1689 ELKEL
+1689 
-1694 VIDENDQRYDAQ
+1694 
-1706 NSTYT
+1706 
-1711 YLGPEQADGQR
+1711 
-1722 DVVDTAKVN
+1722 
-1731 KEPTLKDGEYTFAI
+1731 
-1745 GAMDNDNPIKEN
+1745 
-1757 GSLFELTNA
+1757 
-1766 TNLKITDVSLEDA
+1766 
-1779 YRGETDTIKN
+1779 
-1789 GSAIYANNNSATVEL
+1789 
-1804 NNVDFK
+1804 
-1810 NNTVSSGSGGAVAN
+1810 
-1824 ELSQSFLL
+1824 
-1832 DGSVIAGNSA
+1832 
-1842 SENGGAFYNTS
+1842 
-1853 SGKTKIQNATFY
+1853 
-1865 GNSAGNLGGAIYT
+1865 
-1878 NADMT
+1878 
-1883 IVNSNFGKD
+1883 
-1892 TNNVDNFNYIGSE
+1892 
-1905 PDKVANDIYI
+1905 
-1915 DQKAKL
+1915 
-1921 TFEVNENAVNKTSII
+1921 
-1936 ASGIMGSETSSFIK
+1936 
-1950 TGTGTLNLS
+1950 
-1959 GNNKDFKGDFILAED
+1959 
-1974 GGKVLYEADST
+1974 
-1985 GDSFVSGD
+1985 
-1993 VLIGQNSA
+1993 
-2001 LEMEISNSAVSESIT
+2001 
-2016 QNINNVSGTGKFI
+2016 
-2029 KSGQG
+2029 
-2034 TLNLGGDNSGF
+2034 
-2045 TGTAQINAGSLN
+2045 
-2057 YLADNNTDKYFL
+2057 
-2069 GATKIS
+2069 
-2075 ENAKL
+2075 
-2080 NLTINKGISNN
+2080 
-2091 VNEISGDGT
+2091 
-2100 VNKFES
+2100 
-2106 GTVILSGNNSGF
+2106 
-2118 EGTLNIKEGI
+2118 
-2128 LEYKNSDGNSP
+2128 
-2139 EGTSYISGVT
+2139 
-2149 NMAKG
+2149 
-2154 SVFIANTDG
+2154 
-2163 LNYDFT
+2163 
-2169 DEITFKGKGTFIK
+2169 
-2182 EGFGTLKL
+2182 
-2190 SGDLKELTGD
+2190 
-2200 VQIQTGNL
+2200 
-2208 EFIKNE
+2208 
-2214 DNGYINGGTFVGSGN
+2214 
-2229 TFIYNTNG
+2229 
-2237 IDSTLSHNIE
+2237 
-2247 DLTQAPN
+2247 
-2254 GNFEKTGDGTLTLQG
+2254 
-2269 DYSNLTGAATIS
+2269 
-2281 EGTLKYIQNQG
+2281 
-2292 KYFGGHTNV
+2292 
-2301 DKNGTLIFDT
+2301 
-2311 NGINSEISNITQST
+2311 
-2325 EIGGTFIKQG
+2325 
-2335 EGSLKLTGDN
+2335 
-2345 EYLTVFNGKTQI
+2345 
-2357 KEGVLNYIADNDTD
+2357 
-2371 SYFKGSTT
+2371 
-2379 ISNGAALQATINENV
+2379 
-2394 NNQTIT
+2394 
-2400 NIISENAGVGT
+2400 
-2411 FIKDGAGTLN
+2411 
-2421 LEGNN
+2421 
-2426 STFSGETQIKEGVL
+2426 
-2440 NYIANLDTDKYFS
+2440 
-2453 GSTTISQN
+2453 
-2461 GVLQATINDKTV
+2461 LQATINDKTV

-2493 AGSLKLTGNNSTFS
+2493 AGSLNLTGNNSTFS
-2507 GKTQIKEG
+2507 GETQIKEG

-2528 FKGSTTI
+2528 FKGSTI
-2535 SADGTLQAT
+2535 
-2544 INDKTVSEISNIIS
+2544 
-2558 ENAGDGT
+2558 
-2565 FIKDGKGTLNLEG
+2565 
-2578 NNSTFSGETQIEEG
+2578 
-2592 VLNYIA
+2592 
-2598 DNDTDSYFKGST
+2598 
-2610 TISADGT
+2610 ISADGT

-2632 ANIKSENDAD
+2632 ANIKSEND
-2642 GTFIKQ
+2642 GTFIKD
-2648 GAGSLKLTGKNDAFK
+2648 GAGSLKLTGDNSTFSGETQIKEGVLNYIADNNTDSYFKGSTTISADGTLKTTVNQGITSEISNITSENDNNGTFIKDGAGSLNLTGKNDAFK

-2698 TTGDYATL
+2698 TTGDDATL

-2720 GTLAIEDY
+2720 GTLAIGDY
-2728 KVGDAKF
+2728 KVGDVKF

-2791 FGESAKGA
+2791 FGKGAKGA

-2825 ASDIALAGEDKTYRG
+2825 ASDIALAGEDKTYQG

-2940 DQSLSSYATNKYIYS
+2940 NQSLSSYATNKYIYS

-3045 DNTTLNVSDIHF
+3045 DNTTLNVLDIHF

-3162 GTVNTSGNFNLEGNN
+3162 GTVNTSGKFNLEGNN

-3189 QATFTQNDGDTFISG
+3189 QATFTQNEDDTFISG

-3247 SLMTG
+3247 SFMTG

>member
-1 MSGKNNKKFKL
+1 
-12 AVCLLAIFGV
+12 
-22 SIFGL
+22 
-27 QQAKAVNVNNQSGLE
+27 
-42 NINNYTRGE
+42 
-51 EVNITR
+51 
-57 DINLTNANLPDIT
+57 
-70 GAINAVVNG
+70 
-79 NNNTISGSIF
+79 
-89 NRDAD
+89 
-94 RTLTFGHY
+94 
-102 TLQDNSSLTF
+102 
-112 NNINFQTDTTIQGTQ
+112 
-127 DWQSRAWTVAGLIAQ
+127 
-142 NMAST
+142 
-147 STVNINFSDFINNN
+147 
-161 VYLYQN
+161 
-167 RSGHNMDLQNYINGG
+167 
-182 LLNNAGKMNITSSDF
+182 
-197 NNNTI
+197 
-202 RVATYKHETSLRQD
+202 
-216 GYAHAEMYGGIITN
+216 
-230 YETGVLTINGNG
+230 
-242 TASMSNNNISA
+242 
-253 YSESSTDRDPVH
+253 
-265 AIVQGGVINN
+265 
-275 EGTALIDGVQING
+275 
-288 NTVSA
+288 
-293 STNNYGDN
+293 
-301 ATAQGGAIY
+301 
-310 NAQGASLTI
+310 
-319 QGDTSFADNSV
+319 
-330 KASGANSNTAQGG
+330 
-343 AVYNSGTL
+343 
-351 NLTGTNSFTNNRVS
+351 
-365 ASATGSNNNSATAQ
+365 
-379 GGAIYNAGA
+379 
-388 INVSGGSTVFSD
+388 
-400 NSANNALNDIYFA
+400 
-413 DGSTMSLT
+413 MSLT

-650 FGQGGISQNTT
+650 FRGGGISQNTT
-661 VTDSVLNLSNNNIE
+661 VTNSVLNLSNNNIE
-675 KTTFSN
+675 TTTFSN

-695 SNGTSDTIIACDNSD
+695 SNGKSDTIIAGDNSG

-731 QVITGG
+731 EVITGG
-737 NLAFSDYNGTFES
+737 NLAFSDYKGTFES
-750 KVYKYAVGTEG
+750 EVYKYAVGTEG

-813 NGKSKTAKDSI
+813 NGKSETAKDSI
-824 ISGDDFH
+824 ISGDDSH
-831 SFFEVSDNKLT
+831 SFFEVSDNKLTVNNLT

-857 KLLEGASTNTDG
+857 ELLEGASTNTDG
-869 AVLNIK
+869 AVLNIS

-903 SVVINNSE
+903 SVVIKNSK
-911 IKNNNAVYGGAIN
+911 IQNNNAVYGGAIN
-924 AYNDAEI
+924 SAGDNAEI
-931 TINDSTISNN
+931 TVNDSVISNN
-941 SATEGSAIYNAMGG
+941 SATEGSAIYNAMG
-955 SVILNDVEI
+955 STVNLNDVTI
-964 SNNTGSSSIYNEGEN
+964 TGNTGNRGSSSIYNEGEN
-979 STVSITNKEDNIIN
+979 STVSITNEKDNIIN

-1018 QDAIQNLDITTD
+1018 QDAIQNLDITDITTD

-1096 YSLDLNVAKNGSEIT
+1096 YSLDLNVAEYGSEIT

-1159 SNGTTVTINNGVENS
+1159 SNGTTVTINNGVEGS

-1189 LGTTE
+1189 LGTTK

-1253 TITLDNAE
+1253 TITVDNAE

-1280 GNAAEADLTGGNIS
+1280 GNAAEANLTGGNIS
-1294 GGEIILAAAQDSL
+1294 GGTISLAASTAQEGDETNEGVL
-1307 NAGILNI
+1307 NLANGE
-1314 SGKDTTI
+1314 TTI

-1328 GTINKTEGGKL
+1328 GTINKTEGGRL
-1339 DLEGADGANAEFT
+1339 DLVGADGANAEFT

-1366 QNSTLNKDANINLDN
+1366 QNSKLNKDANINLDN
-1381 STFDFDLTTGEN
+1381 SSTFDFVLTNAEN
-1393 ISLTDDGFS
+1393 ISLTDTGFS
-1402 TVNLKNKSIMN
+1402 TVNLTNSSTMN
-1413 VDGTGLNQDIQIQ
+1413 VVGKGLNQDIQIQ

-1433 SDNRGNT
+1433 SDNTGNT

-1450 INEQGASEAANDILT
+1450 INEQGASEAENDILT

-1473 EENQIWENKIALDN
+1473 EENQTWENKIALDN
-1487 ATLDLSNQSA
+1487 TTLDLSNQSA

-1507 VSKDNNDLNIDVNLN
+1507 VSKDNNELNIDVNLN

-1531 QITVNEGSGFLEL
+1531 QIIVNEGSGTLEL

-1554 GIVNYKDDK
+1554 GIVNYKDDE

-1573 NVGENASVQL
+1573 NVGEKASVQL

-1606 ISDEKQGL
+1606 ISDEEQGF

-1711 YLGPEQADGQR
+1711 YLGPEQAGGQR
-1722 DVVDTAKVN
+1722 PVVDTATVDTPPDLA
-1731 KEPTLKDGEYTFAI
+1731 EGEYTFAI
-1745 GAMDNDNPIKEN
+1745 GAMDSDDPIKEN
-1757 GSLFELTNA
+1757 GSLFELKNA

-1779 YRGETDTIKN
+1779 YRGKTDTFKN

-1832 DGSVIAGNSA
+1832 DGSVIAANKA

-1853 SGKTKIQNATFY
+1853 SGETKIQNATFY
-1865 GNSAGNLGGAIYT
+1865 GNSAGKLGGAIYT

-1883 IVNSNFGKD
+1883 IVNSNFGVD
-1892 TNNVDNFNYIGSE
+1892 TAGVQNLNSANGVH
-1905 PDKVANDIYI
+1905 NDIYI
-1915 DQKAKL
+1915 DNNAKL

-1959 GNNKDFKGDFILAED
+1959 GNNKDFNGDFILAED

-1993 VLIGQNSA
+1993 VSIGQYSA

-2016 QNINNVSGTGKFI
+2016 QNINNVSGTGEFI

-2034 TLNLGGDNSGF
+2034 ALNLGGDNSGF
-2045 TGTAQINAGSLN
+2045 TGTAQIDAGSLN
-2057 YLADNNTDKYFL
+2057 YLADNTDNYFS

-2075 ENAKL
+2075 ENAEL
-2080 NLTINKGISNN
+2080 NLTINEGISNN

-2106 GTVILSGNNSGF
+2106 GKVILSGNNSGF
-2118 EGTLNIKEGI
+2118 KGTLNINEGI

-2149 NMAKG
+2149 NMTEG

-2169 DEITFKGKGTFIK
+2169 DEINSSFKGKGTFIK

-2190 SGDLKELTGD
+2190 SGDLKDLTGD
-2200 VQIQTGNL
+2200 VKIQTGNL
-2208 EFIKNE
+2208 EFIKNK
-2214 DNGYINGGTFVGSGN
+2214 DNGYINGNTFVGSGN

-2247 DLTQAPN
+2247 DLTQDAK
-2254 GNFEKTGDGTLTLQG
+2254 GNFEKTGDRTLTLQG

-2281 EGTLKYIQNQG
+2281 EGTLKYVQNQG

-2301 DKNGTLIFDT
+2301 DENGTLIFDT

-2325 EIGGTFIKQG
+2325 VIGGTFIKDGKGTLNLEGNNSTFSG
-2335 EGSLKLTGDN
+2335 E
-2345 EYLTVFNGKTQI
+2345 TQI
-2357 KEGVLNYIADNDTD
+2357 KEGVLNYIANLDTD
-2371 SYFKGSTT
+2371 KYFSGSTT
-2379 ISNGAALQATINENV
+2379 ILNGAALQATINKSAGE
-2394 NNQTIT
+2394 NQTIA
-2400 NIISENAGVGT
+2400 NIKSENDGNGT
-2411 FIKDGAGTLN
+2411 FIKQGAGTLN

-2426 STFSGETQIKEGVL
+2426 STFSGETQIEEGVL

-2482 NAGVG
+2482 NAGDG
-2487 TFIKDG
+2487 TFIKQG
-2493 AGSLKLTGNNSTFS
+2493 AGSLKLTGDNSEFS
-2507 GKTQIKEG
+2507 GSAQIKEG
-2515 VLNYIADNDTDSY
+2515 VLNYIADNNTDSY

-2544 INDKTVSEISNIIS
+2544 INK
-2558 ENAGDGT
+2558 
-2565 FIKDGKGTLNLEG
+2565 
-2578 NNSTFSGETQIEEG
+2578 
-2592 VLNYIA
+2592 
-2598 DNDTDSYFKGST
+2598 
-2610 TISADGT
+2610 
-2617 LQATINESAGENQTI
+2617 SAGENQTI

-2648 GAGSLKLTGKNDAFK
+2648 GAGLLKLTGKNDAFK

-2698 TTGDYATL
+2698 TTGDDATL

-2791 FGESAKGA
+2791 FGKGAKGA

-2825 ASDIALAGEDKTYRG
+2825 SSDIALAGEDKTYRG

-2910 VNTTGGSA
+2910 VNDTGGSA

-2940 DQSLSSYATNKYIYS
+2940 NNNQSLSSYATNKYIYS

-2981 IDKGPVR
+2981 IDKGSVR

-3034 GGNDHSMFEVG
+3034 GSNDHSMFEVG

-3264 TDGAAYFSGNTELK
+3264 TDGAAYFGGNTELK

-3339 AIANANFASGTSL
+3339 AIANANFTSGTSL

>member
-42 NINNYTRGE
+42 DTNNYRNNEALNVTGNINLNSG
-51 EVNITR
+51 
-57 DINLTNANLPDIT
+57 NLPDIQN
-70 GAINAVVNG
+70 AVNAVVNG
-79 NNNTISGSIF
+79 NNHTISGGIF
-89 NRDAD
+89 NSD
-94 RTLTFGHY
+94 RESEDNSLTYGHY
-102 TLQDNSSLTF
+102 TVQNNSSLTF
-112 NNINFQTDTTIQGTQ
+112 NNIGFSTNTDIGGTDNWAQ
-127 DWQSRAWTVAGLIAQ
+127 RNSRDWRVFGLIAQ
-142 NMAST
+142 NMASN
-147 STVNINFSDFINNN
+147 SSMNINSSIFANN
-161 VYLYQN
+161 VLNLHQQRN
-167 RSGHNMDLQNYINGG
+167 GNDTDVANWINGG
-182 LLNNAGKMNITSSDF
+182 FLNNAAGSMNITSTNF
-197 NNNTI
+197 TGNNVT
-202 RVATYKHETSLRQD
+202 VETTKNDSVLLPS
-216 GYAHAEMYGGIITN
+216 GKAHSYVYGGIISN
-230 YETGVLTINGNG
+230 YENAELNITGGTI
-242 TASMSNNNISA
+242 SNNSVQVTSNGA
-253 YSESSTDRDPVH
+253 GTDDSVI
-265 AIVQGGVINN
+265 ATVQGGVINN
-275 EGTALIDGVQING
+275 EGTALIDGVQINN

-293 STNNYGDN
+293 STNNLGDN

-310 NAQGASLTI
+310 NAQGAILTI
-319 QGDTSFADNSV
+319 QGDTSFSGNSV
-330 KASGANSNTAQGG
+330 NASGANSN
-343 AVYNSGTL
+343 
-351 NLTGTNSFTNNRVS
+351 
-365 ASATGSNNNSATAQ
+365 TAQ

-564 SDTVN
+564 NDTVN

-695 SNGTSDTIIACDNSD
+695 SNGTSDTIIAGDNSD

-717 LTFIGDASETEYNF
+717 LTFIGAASETEYNF
-731 QVITGG
+731 EVITGG

-777 YYNHTLTGNRTFSFI
+777 YYNHTLTGDRTFSFI

-813 NGKSKTAKDSI
+813 NGKSETAKDSI
-824 ISGDDFH
+824 ISGDDSH
-831 SFFEVSDNKLT
+831 SFFEVSYNKLT
-842 VNNVTIQDALASNSD
+842 VNNVTIQDALASNLD
-857 KLLEGASTNTDG
+857 ELLEGASTNTDG
-869 AVLNIK
+869 AVLNIS

-890 AEGSGGVISATAG
+890 AEGSGGAIYSSGGTTT
-903 SVVINNSE
+903 INNST
-911 IKNNNAVYGGAIN
+911 ISDNTSGTGGAI
-924 AYNDAEI
+924 AAGGGEI
-931 TINDSTISNN
+931 IINDSSITGN
-941 SATEGSAIYNAMGG
+941 SATGDGSAIYNVNN
-955 SVILNDVEI
+955 SVINSVIYLNDVTI
-964 SNNTGSSSIYNEGEN
+964 TGNTGSSSIYNEGEN
-979 STVSITNKEDNIIN
+979 STVSITNEKDNIIN

-1018 QDAIQNLDITTD
+1018 QDAIQNLDITDITTD

-1064 GSEYIANGNLYIS
+1064 GSKYIANGNLYIS

-1096 YSLDLNVAKNGSEIT
+1096 YSLDLNVAESGSEIT

-1153 SGIGTI
+1153 SGIGAI
-1159 SNGTTVTINNGVENS
+1159 SNGTTVTINNGVEGS

-1189 LGTTE
+1189 LGTTK
-1194 VYNSNN
+1194 VYNSNT

-1253 TITLDNAE
+1253 TITVDNAE

-1280 GNAAEADLTGGNIS
+1280 GNAAEANLTGGNIS
-1294 GGEIILAAAQDSL
+1294 GGTISLAASTAQEGDETNEGVL
-1307 NAGILNI
+1307 NLANGE
-1314 SGKDTTI
+1314 TTI

-1328 GTINKTEGGKL
+1328 GTINKTEGGRL

-1352 GEINVSNKGTLAFD
+1352 GEINVSNDGTLAFD

-1393 ISLTDDGFS
+1393 ISLTDDDFS
-1402 TVNLKNKSIMN
+1402 TVNLKNKSNMN

-1433 SDNRGNT
+1433 SDNTGNT

-1450 INEQGASEAANDILT
+1450 INEQGSSEAANDILT
-1465 FTNANLTL
+1465 FTSANLTL
-1473 EENQIWENKIALDN
+1473 EENQTWENKIALDN
-1487 ATLDLSNQSA
+1487 TTLDLSNQSA

-1531 QITVNEGSGFLEL
+1531 QITVHEGSGTLEL

-1554 GIVNYKDDK
+1554 GIVNYKDDE

-1606 ISDEKQGL
+1606 ISDKEQGL

-1706 NSTYT
+1706 KGTYT

-1722 DVVDTAKVN
+1722 DVVDTATVN

-1779 YRGETDTIKN
+1779 YRGETDKIKN

-1892 TNNVDNFNYIGSE
+1892 TNNVDNFNYIGSK

-1915 DQKAKL
+1915 DKKAKL

-1985 GDSFVSGD
+1985 DDSFVSGD
-1993 VLIGQNSA
+1993 VLIGQYSA

-2016 QNINNVSGTGKFI
+2016 QNINNVSGTGEFI

-2034 TLNLGGDNSGF
+2034 ALNLGGDNSGF
-2045 TGTAQINAGSLN
+2045 TGTAQIDAGSLN
-2057 YLADNNTDKYFL
+2057 YIADNNTDNYFL

-2075 ENAKL
+2075 ENAEL
-2080 NLTINKGISNN
+2080 NLTINDGISNN

-2118 EGTLNIKEGI
+2118 KGTLNINEGI
-2128 LEYKNSDGNSP
+2128 LEYRNSDGNSP

-2149 NMAKG
+2149 NMTKG

-2163 LNYDFT
+2163 LDYEFT
-2169 DEITFKGKGTFIK
+2169 DEINSSFKGKGTFIK
-2182 EGFGTLKL
+2182 EGSATLKL

-2200 VQIQTGNL
+2200 VKIQTGNL
-2208 EFIKNE
+2208 EFIKNK
-2214 DNGYINGGTFVGSGN
+2214 DNGYINGNTFVGSGN

-2247 DLTQAPN
+2247 DLTQAPK
-2254 GNFEKTGDGTLTLQG
+2254 GNFEKTGDGILTLQG

-2325 EIGGTFIKQG
+2325 VIGGTFIKQG
-2335 EGSLKLTGDN
+2335 EGTLKLTGDN

-2357 KEGVLNYIADNDTD
+2357 EEGVLNYIADNNTD

-2400 NIISENAGVGT
+2400 NIISENAGDGT
-2411 FIKDGAGTLN
+2411 FIKDGA
-2421 LEGNN
+2421 
-2426 STFSGETQIKEGVL
+2426 
-2440 NYIANLDTDKYFS
+2440 
-2453 GSTTISQN
+2453 
-2461 GVLQATINDKTV
+2461 
-2473 SEISNIISE
+2473 
-2482 NAGVG
+2482 
-2487 TFIKDG
+2487 
-2493 AGSLKLTGNNSTFS
+2493 
-2507 GKTQIKEG
+2507 
-2515 VLNYIADNDTDSY
+2515 
-2528 FKGSTTI
+2528 
-2535 SADGTLQAT
+2535 
-2544 INDKTVSEISNIIS
+2544 
-2558 ENAGDGT
+2558 
-2565 FIKDGKGTLNLEG
+2565 GTLNLEG

-2598 DNDTDSYFKGST
+2598 DNNTDSYFKGST

-2617 LQATINESAGENQTI
+2617 LQATINKSAGENQTI

-2648 GAGSLKLTGKNDAFK
+2648 GAGLLNLTGKNDAFK

-2728 KVGDAKF
+2728 KVGDVKF

-2756 DFDFNMTVNNN
+2756 DFDFNMTVNNGNLVYN
-2767 AELTYSGDNKGIN
+2767 AAQNQN
-2780 YNVGGDNSKIS
+2780 YNIGTVDSKVS
-2791 FGESAKGA
+2791 FGENANNA
-2799 KITFEYGAYNI
+2799 TITFNGGNYN
-2810 LNDLANYENN
+2810 
-2820 TVIIN
+2820 
-2825 ASDIALAGEDKTYRG
+2825 LAGDIQNAVAVNNITKFTDATLTLG
-2840 SYEFISSRLDIEDN
+2840 SENYNGNYKLSGGNVVLSDDN
-2854 NYTSYI
+2854 VYSHHT
-2860 FNDLDAE
+2860 FNNLEAL
-2867 NTSLSLDIGFTNP
+2867 NTNLSLDLGFKNP

-2940 DQSLSSYATNKYIYS
+2940 EQSLSSYATNKYIYS

-3034 GGNDHSMFEVG
+3034 GSNDHSMFEVG

-3057 TNAKASKTDI
+3057 TNAKASMTDI

-3088 ATLDNVKATN
+3088 AALDNVKATN

-3264 TDGAAYFSGNTELK
+3264 TDGAAYFGGNTELK

-3737 PYAGISMIWNV
+3737 PYMGISMIWNV

>member
-27 QQAKAVNVNNQSGLE
+27 QQAKAVDVNDHEGLANE
-42 NINNYTRGE
+42 NTYTRGE
-51 EVNITR
+51 NVNIIN
-57 DINLTNANLPDIT
+57 DINLTYESGVWRPTTEYTNLPTISNVANLVIE
-70 GAINAVVNG
+70 G
-79 NNNTISGSIF
+79 NNHTISGGFYASDNGGRNDLEYGNYVFNNSSVQIQNLTLNTSTTVQGTSTMNVNYFIYGGFAQNTASTLNILNSNLTAGLTINFTREGNTTADAKVDGGIF
-89 NRDAD
+89 NNDINSN
-94 RTLTFGHY
+94 LTIS
-102 TLQDNSSLTF
+102 NSNLNN
-112 NNINFQTDTTIQGTQ
+112 NNINVEASHNTTWLQANGQANSDIHG
-127 DWQSRAWTVAGLIAQ
+127 GLI
-142 NMAST
+142 
-147 STVNINFSDFINNN
+147 
-161 VYLYQN
+161 
-167 RSGHNMDLQNYINGG
+167 
-182 LLNNAGKMNITSSDF
+182 NNAGSAQISNSDFSSNQITAHASNTSS
-197 NNNTI
+197 
-202 RVATYKHETSLRQD
+202 S
-216 GYAHAEMYGGIITN
+216 
-230 YETGVLTINGNG
+230 
-242 TASMSNNNISA
+242 
-253 YSESSTDRDPVH
+253 
-265 AIVQGGVINN
+265 
-275 EGTALIDGVQING
+275 
-288 NTVSA
+288 
-293 STNNYGDN
+293 DN
-301 ATAQGGAIY
+301 ATSNAEAQGGAIY
-310 NAQGASLTI
+310 NIGNNLTI
-319 QGDTSFADNSV
+319 SNSTFHNNLLQAI
-330 KASGANSNTAQGG
+330 ASTDQPNATATAQGG

-351 NLTGTNSFTNNRVS
+351 NLTGTNSFTNNSVT
-365 ASATGSNNNSATAQ
+365 ASATSKDARGYATAQ
-379 GGAIYNAGA
+379 GGAIYNAGEIA
-388 INVSGGSTVFSD
+388 VNGGNVAFS
-400 NSANNALNDIYFA
+400 NNTANNDLNDIYFA
-413 DGSTMSLT
+413 DGSTMFLT

-441 TVEGTSNLI
+441 TIEGTSNLI

-471 TFKGQDLG
+471 TFKGQDLN

-606 TINNS
+606 KINNS

-650 FGQGGISQNTT
+650 FRGGGISQNTT

-675 KTTFSN
+675 TTTFSN

-695 SNGTSDTIIACDNSD
+695 SNGKSDTIIAGSDSD

-717 LTFIGDASETEYNF
+717 LNFIGAASETEYNF

-737 NLAFSDYNGTFES
+737 NLAFSDYDGTFEFE
-750 KVYKYAVGTEG
+750 VYKYAVGTEG

-813 NGKSKTAKDSI
+813 NGKSETAKDSI
-824 ISGDDFH
+824 ISGDDSH
-831 SFFEVSDNKLT
+831 SFFEVSYNKLT
-842 VNNVTIQDALASNSD
+842 VNNVTIQDALASNLD
-857 KLLEGASTNTDG
+857 ELLEGASTNTDG
-869 AVLNIK
+869 AVLNIE

-903 SVVINNSE
+903 SVVIKNSK
-911 IKNNNAVYGGAIN
+911 IQNNNAVYGGAISAHN
-924 AYNDAEI
+924 HAKI

-979 STVSITNKEDNIIN
+979 STVSITNEKDNIIN

-1018 QDAIQNLDITTD
+1018 QDAIQNLDITDITTD
-1030 TKGNIETKGNVTF
+1030 TKGNIETKGNVKF
-1043 SDITNQIVTQTNS
+1043 SNITKQIVTQTNS

-1064 GSEYIANGNLYIS
+1064 GSEYTAGGNLYILD
-1077 GNVNSSIITSNA
+1077 NVNSSIITSNA
-1089 KAPDDGS
+1089 KAPDDVS
-1096 YSLDLNVAKNGSEIT
+1096 YSLDLNVAENGSEIT
-1111 LNDGSAYIQSLD
+1111 LNDGSAYIQSLN

-1139 VNNNS
+1139 VNNKS

-1159 SNGTTVTINNGVENS
+1159 SKGTTVTINNGVEGS

-1194 VYNSNN
+1194 VHNSNN

-1266 DTATNA
+1266 DTTTNA

-1280 GNAAEADLTGGNIS
+1280 GNAAEANLTGGNIS

-1328 GTINKTEGGKL
+1328 GTINKTEGGRL

-1352 GEINVSNKGTLAFD
+1352 GEINVSNDGTLAFD

-1393 ISLTDDGFS
+1393 ISLTHDGFS
-1402 TVNLKNKSIMN
+1402 TVNLKNKSNMN

-1426 VGNGFWT
+1426 VGNGFWK
-1433 SDNRGNT
+1433 SDNTGNT

-1487 ATLDLSNQSA
+1487 ATLDLSNKSA

-1531 QITVNEGSGFLEL
+1531 QIIVNEGSGILEL

-1554 GIVNYKDDK
+1554 GIVNYKDDE
-1563 GNAIPIQIIK
+1563 GNAIPIQIIQ
-1573 NVGENASVQL
+1573 NIGENASVQL

-1689 ELKEL
+1689 ELKKL

-1706 NSTYT
+1706 KGTYT
-1711 YLGPEQADGQR
+1711 YLGPERADGQR
-1722 DVVDTAKVN
+1722 PVVDTATVN
-1731 KEPTLKDGEYTFAI
+1731 EEPTLKDGEYTFEI

-1757 GSLFELTNA
+1757 GSLFELTKA

-1789 GSAIYANNNSATVEL
+1789 GSAIYADNNSATVEL

-1865 GNSAGNLGGAIYT
+1865 GNSVSAGNLGGAIYT

-1892 TNNVDNFNYIGSE
+1892 TNNVDNFNYIGTK
-1905 PDKVANDIYI
+1905 PDEVTNDIYI
-1915 DQKAKL
+1915 DGSAKL

-1974 GGKVLYEADST
+1974 GGRVLYEADST
-1985 GDSFVSGD
+1985 DDSFVSGD
-1993 VLIGQNSA
+1993 VSIGENST

-2034 TLNLGGDNSGF
+2034 ALNLGGDNSGF

-2057 YLADNNTDKYFL
+2057 YLADNNTDNYFS

-2075 ENAKL
+2075 ENAEL
-2080 NLTINKGISNN
+2080 NLTINDGISNN

-2106 GTVILSGNNSGF
+2106 GKVILSGNNSGF
-2118 EGTLNIKEGI
+2118 EGTLNINEGI

-2149 NMAKG
+2149 NMTEG
-2154 SVFIANTDG
+2154 SEFIANTDG

-2169 DEITFKGKGTFIK
+2169 DEINSSFEGEGTFIK

-2190 SGDLKELTGD
+2190 SGDLKDLTGD
-2200 VQIQTGNL
+2200 VKIQTGNL
-2208 EFIKNE
+2208 EFIKNK

-2237 IDSTLSHNIE
+2237 IDSTLSHNIK
-2247 DLTQAPN
+2247 DLTQGAQ

-2311 NGINSEISNITQST
+2311 NRIDSEISNITQST

-2335 EGSLKLTGDN
+2335 EGTLKLTGDN

-2411 FIKDGAGTLN
+2411 FIKDGAGSLN

-2426 STFSGETQIKEGVL
+2426 STFSGSAQIKEGVL

-2493 AGSLKLTGNNSTFS
+2493 AGSLNLTGNNSTFS
-2507 GKTQIKEG
+2507 GETQIKEGVLNYIADNNTDSYFKGSTIISADGTLQATINESAGENQTVANIKSENDGNGTFIKQGAGSLKLTGDNSEFSGSAQIKEG

-2535 SADGTLQAT
+2535 GADGTL
-2544 INDKTVSEISNIIS
+2544 KTTVNQGITSEISNITS
-2558 ENAGDGT
+2558 ENDNDGT
-2565 FIKDGKGTLNLEG
+2565 FIKDG
-2578 NNSTFSGETQIEEG
+2578 
-2592 VLNYIA
+2592 
-2598 DNDTDSYFKGST
+2598 
-2610 TISADGT
+2610 
-2617 LQATINESAGENQTI
+2617 
-2632 ANIKSENDAD
+2632 
-2642 GTFIKQ
+2642 
-2648 GAGSLKLTGKNDAFK
+2648 AGSLNLTGKNDAFK

-2767 AELTYSGDNKGIN
+2767 AELTYTGIDNQEIN

-2791 FGESAKGA
+2791 FGEGAQGA

-2825 ASDIALAGEDKTYRG
+2825 SSDIVLAGEDKTYRG
-2840 SYEFISSRLDIEDN
+2840 SYEFISSRLYIEDN

-2867 NTSLSLDIGFTNP
+2867 NASLSLDIGFTNP

-2910 VNTTGGSA
+2910 VNNTGGSA
-2918 EDSGQDK
+2918 EDSGRDK

-2940 DQSLSSYATNKYIYS
+2940 KQSLSSYATNKYIYS
-2955 VDYVDDQKIVFT
+2955 VDYVDGQKIVFT

-2981 IDKGPVR
+2981 IDKGSVR

-3034 GGNDHSMFEVG
+3034 GSNDHSMFEVG

-3189 QATFTQNDGDTFISG
+3189 QATFTQNEGDTFISG

-3217 NNYSEIEGTFKGEG
+3217 NNYSEIEGTFKGDG

-3339 AIANANFASGTSL
+3339 AIANANFAIFKIPLRLIKTDSGRQTPIL
-3352 NLQNTV
+3352 R
-3358 AINQNGQWTTNPN
+3358 
-3371 PSGIETITF
+3371 E
-3380 DNINLEGPVD
+3380 
-3390 LFLDIDLKQGVA
+3390 LKP
-3402 DKIAA
+3402 
-3407 NTVEGSGYL
+3407 L
-3416 VLGYDGI
+3416 H
-3423 NAVTDALRDDSSV
+3423 
-3436 QIATGAITD
+3436 
-3445 YIKLEEEDMKVMGPI
+3445 
-3460 EEYLIGYDD
+3460 LII
-3469 GMLNF
+3469 LIL
-3474 TKTGGNHPK
+3474 K
-3483 YSQVNPGI
+3483 
-3491 MAGAV
+3491 
-3496 AAQMGGYLVQLNSYD
+3496 
-3511 EAFRNMDMY
+3511 
-3520 MLMTKKQREAM
+3520 
-3531 KHRNK
+3531 
-3536 YAYNGSS
+3536 
-3543 GIIYDASISRHEN
+3543 
-3556 KSGWLR
+3556 
-3562 PFATF
+3562 
-3567 EQVDLDGGPD
+3567 
-3577 VSNVS
+3577 
-3582 YGSYFGMDSEF
+3582 
-3593 IDLGHG
+3593 
-3599 WDGVW
+3599 
-3604 SAYAGYNGSHQSYDG
+3604 
-3619 IGIYQNGG
+3619 
-3627 TLGVVG
+3627 
-3633 MAYKGNFFTGLTV
+3633 
-3646 NAGASAGRANVD
+3646 
-3658 MGYDDFTMLMSGV
+3658 
-3671 ASKSG
+3671 
-3676 YNFELFDGKFIIQ
+3676 
-3689 PSYMMSYSF
+3689 
-3698 VNMFDYTSAQ
+3698 
-3708 GARVTSDPL
+3708 DPL
-3717 HAIHIEPGIKFIGN
+3717 IYSLI
-3731 LKNGWQ
+3731 
-3737 PYAGISMIWNV
+3737 
-3748 MDKTRFMANEVYLP
+3748 
-3762 ELSIKPFVK
+3762 
-3771 YGVGLRKSWGERF
+3771 
-3784 TGYLQTY
+3784 
-3791 ITNGGRNGVGLQ
+3791 
-3803 AGFNWALGK
+3803 
-3812 PVVRE
+3812 
-3817 RQAFGITPSVESV
+3817 
-3830 KFAKKTK
+3830 

>member
-42 NINNYTRGE
+42 DTNNYRNNEALNVTGNINLNSG
-51 EVNITR
+51 
-57 DINLTNANLPDIT
+57 NLPDIQN
-70 GAINAVVNG
+70 AVNAVVNG
-79 NNNTISGSIF
+79 NNHTISGGIF
-89 NRDAD
+89 NSDTESGD
-94 RTLTFGHY
+94 DSLTYGHY
-102 TLQDNSSLTF
+102 TVQNNSSLTF
-112 NNINFQTDTTIQGTQ
+112 NNIGFSTNTDIGGTD
-127 DWQSRAWTVAGLIAQ
+127 DWAQRNSRDWRVFGLIAQ
-142 NMAST
+142 NMASN
-147 STVNINFSDFINNN
+147 SSVNINDSIFTNN
-161 VYLYQN
+161 VLNIHQTRNGANSDVAN
-167 RSGHNMDLQNYINGG
+167 RVNGG
-182 LLNNAGKMNITSSDF
+182 FLNNSAGSMNITSTNFTDNEVIVTTTKNDSNLF
-197 NNNTI
+197 SSGN
-202 RVATYKHETSLRQD
+202 
-216 GYAHAEMYGGIITN
+216 AHSYVYGGIFSN
-230 YETGVLTINGNG
+230 YENAELNITGGTINSNSVQVTSNG
-242 TASMSNNNISA
+242 AGDDDSVIASA
-253 YSESSTDRDPVH
+253 Y
-265 AIVQGGVINN
+265 GGVINN
-275 EGTALIDGVQING
+275 EGTVLIDGVQINN
-288 NTVSA
+288 NTVTA
-293 STNNYGDN
+293 STNNRGDN
-301 ATAQGGAIY
+301 ATALGGAIY
-310 NAQGASLTI
+310 NAQGAILTI
-319 QGDTSFADNSV
+319 QGDTSFSGNSV
-330 KASGANSNTAQGG
+330 NASGANSNTAQGG
-343 AVYNSGTL
+343 A
-351 NLTGTNSFTNNRVS
+351 
-365 ASATGSNNNSATAQ
+365 
-379 GGAIYNAGA
+379 IYNAGEIA
-388 INVSGGSTVFSD
+388 VNGGNVAFS
-400 NSANNALNDIYFA
+400 NNTANNALNDIYFA

-506 LDAGDVMANFDTITP
+506 LDAGDVMENFDTITP

-598 ANSSDEAI
+598 ANSGDEAI

-650 FGQGGISQNTT
+650 FRGGGISQNTT

-695 SNGTSDTIIACDNSD
+695 SNGTSDTIIAGDNSD

-717 LTFIGDASETEYNF
+717 LTFIGAASETEYNF
-731 QVITGG
+731 EVITGG

-777 YYNHTLTGNRTFSFI
+777 YYNHTLTGDRTFSFI

-813 NGKSKTAKDSI
+813 NGKSETAEDSI
-824 ISGDDFH
+824 ISGDDSH
-831 SFFEVSDNKLT
+831 SFFEVSYNKLT

-857 KLLEGASTNTDG
+857 ELLEGASTNTDG
-869 AVLNIK
+869 AVLNIS
-875 GGSAEFNNVILQNNK
+875 GGSAEFNNVILQENK

-903 SVVINNSE
+903 SVVIKNSK
-911 IKNNNAVYGGAIN
+911 IQNNNAVYGGAIN
-924 AYNDAEI
+924 AYNDAKI

-979 STVSITNKEDNIIN
+979 STVSITNEKDNIIN

-1018 QDAIQNLDITTD
+1018 QDAIQNLDITTN

-1064 GSEYIANGNLYIS
+1064 GSEYIAGGNLYIS

-1089 KAPDDGS
+1089 KAPDDVS
-1096 YSLDLNVAKNGSEIT
+1096 YSLDLNVAENGSEIT
-1111 LNDGSAYIQSLD
+1111 LNDGSAYIQSLN

-1144 EVYINGGSY
+1144 KVYINGGSY

-1159 SNGTTVTINNGVENS
+1159 SNGTTVTINNGVEGS

-1194 VYNSNN
+1194 VHNSNN

-1253 TITLDNAE
+1253 TITVDNAE

-1280 GNAAEADLTGGNIS
+1280 GNAAEANLTGGNIS

-1339 DLEGADGANAEFT
+1339 DLKGADGANAAFT

-1402 TVNLKNKSIMN
+1402 TVNLKNKSNMN
-1413 VDGTGLNQDIQIQ
+1413 VDGTGLNQVIQIQ

-1433 SDNRGNT
+1433 SDDKGNT

-1450 INEQGASEAANDILT
+1450 RNEQGASEAANDILT
-1465 FTNANLTL
+1465 FTSANLTL
-1473 EENQIWENKIALDN
+1473 EENQTWENKIALDN
-1487 ATLDLSNQSA
+1487 TTLDLSNKNA
-1497 GETYEFNHLD
+1497 GDTYHF
-1507 VSKDNNDLNIDVNLN
+1507 SNLN
-1522 IDNGAPVAD
+1522 VINNTENKPNNNLTVDVDFVYVDNPEGEKDILPYAD
-1531 QITVNEGSGFLEL
+1531 KIIVDEGSGILEL

-1554 GIVNYKDDK
+1554 GIVNYKDDE

-1573 NVGENASVQL
+1573 NIGENASVQL

-1706 NSTYT
+1706 KSTYT

-1789 GSAIYANNNSATVEL
+1789 GSAIYADNNSATVEL

-1832 DGSVIAGNSA
+1832 DGSVIAANRA

-1853 SGKTKIQNATFY
+1853 SGETKIQNATFY

-1883 IVNSNFGKD
+1883 IVNSNFGVD
-1892 TNNVDNFNYIGSE
+1892 TESLPNLNTANGIN
-1905 PDKVANDIYI
+1905 NDIYI
-1915 DQKAKL
+1915 DKEAKL
-1921 TFEVNENAVNKTSII
+1921 TFEVNENAVNKPSII

-1974 GGKVLYEADST
+1974 GGEVLYEADST

-1993 VLIGQNSA
+1993 VLIGQDSA

-2034 TLNLGGDNSGF
+2034 ALNLGGDNSGF

-2057 YLADNNTDKYFL
+2057 YLADNNTDNYFL
-2069 GATKIS
+2069 GATEIS
-2075 ENAKL
+2075 ENAEL
-2080 NLTINKGISNN
+2080 NLTINEGISND

-2106 GTVILSGNNSGF
+2106 GKVILSGNNSGF
-2118 EGTLNIKEGI
+2118 KGTLNINEGI

-2149 NMAKG
+2149 NMVKG

-2163 LNYDFT
+2163 LDYDFT
-2169 DEITFKGKGTFIK
+2169 DEINSSFKGEGTFIK

-2190 SGDLKELTGD
+2190 SGDLKDLTGD

-2214 DNGYINGGTFVGSGN
+2214 DNGYINGNTFVGSGN

-2247 DLTQAPN
+2247 DLTQGAM

-2281 EGTLKYIQNQG
+2281 KGTLKYIQNKG

-2301 DKNGTLIFDT
+2301 DENGTLIFDT

-2325 EIGGTFIKQG
+2325 EISGTFIKQG
-2335 EGSLKLTGDN
+2335 EGTLKLTGDN
-2345 EYLTVFNGKTQI
+2345 EYLTVFNGETQI
-2357 KEGVLNYIADNDTD
+2357 KEGVLNYIADNNTD

-2400 NIISENAGVGT
+2400 NIISENDGDGT
-2411 FIKDGAGTLN
+2411 FIKDGKGTLN

-2482 NAGVG
+2482 NAG
-2487 TFIKDG
+2487 
-2493 AGSLKLTGNNSTFS
+2493 
-2507 GKTQIKEG
+2507 
-2515 VLNYIADNDTDSY
+2515 
-2528 FKGSTTI
+2528 
-2535 SADGTLQAT
+2535 
-2544 INDKTVSEISNIIS
+2544 
-2558 ENAGDGT
+2558 DGT
-2565 FIKDGKGTLNLEG
+2565 FIKQGAGSLNLTG
-2578 NNSTFSGETQIEEG
+2578 NNSTFSGETQIKEG

-2632 ANIKSENDAD
+2632 ANIKSENDGN

-2648 GAGSLKLTGKNDAFK
+2648 GAGSLKLTGDNSEFSGSAQIKEGVLNYIADNDTDSYFSGTTTISADGTLKTTVNQGITSEISNITSENDNDGTFIKDGAGSLNLTGKNDAFK
-2663 GNAFINQGTL
+2663 GNVFINQGTL
-2673 AFSNLDGSTYFA
+2673 AFSNLDGNTYFA

-2728 KVGDAKF
+2728 NVDGAKF

-2767 AELTYSGDNKGIN
+2767 AKLTYSGDNKGIN

-2791 FGESAKGA
+2791 FGKGAKGA

-2860 FNDLDAE
+2860 FNDLEAS
-2867 NTSLSLDIGFTNP
+2867 NTTLSLDLGFSNP
-2880 ADKTMYDNI
+2880 SDKENYDNI
-2889 TVNNGNAEFNLISV
+2889 TVKNGNAEFNLISV

-2940 DQSLSSYATNKYIYS
+2940 NQSLSSYATNKYIYS
-2955 VDYVDDQKIVFT
+2955 VDYVDGQKIVFT

-3162 GTVNTSGNFNLEGNN
+3162 GTVKTSGNFNLEGNN

-3189 QATFTQNDGDTFISG
+3189 QAIFTQNEGDTFISG

-3264 TDGAAYFSGNTELK
+3264 TDGAAYFGGNTELK
-3278 DNTGIIVSGSKDA
+3278 DNTGIIVSGSNDA